1 MAVSRLD
8 RLFIL
13 LDTGTTPV
21 TRKAAAQ
28 QLGEVVKLHP
38 HELNNLLSKVLI
50 YLRSANWDTRIAA
63 GQAVEAIVKNVPEWN
78 PVPRTKQEPTES
90 SMEDSSTTDRLNF
103 DRFDIC
109 RLLQHG
115 ASLLGSAGAE
125 FEVQDEKSGEVDHK
139 ERIARQRKL
148 LQKKLGLNMGEAIG
162 MSTEELFNDE
172 DLDYTPTSAA
182 LVNKQSTLQAA
193 ELIDSEFRAGMSNRQ
208 KNKAKRMAKLFA
220 KQRSRDAVET
230 NEKSNDSTD
239 GEPEEKRR
247 KVANVVVNQTTSDSK
262 VLVDNVPESSSLIEE
277 TNEWPLE
284 SFCEELCNDLF
295 NPSWEVR
302 HGAGTGLREILKAHG
317 KSGGKMG
324 DSTLEEMIQQ
334 HQEWLEDL
342 VIRLLCVFALDRFGD
357 FVSDE
362 VVAPVRETC
371 AQTLGVVLKHMNET
385 GVHKT
390 VDVLLK
396 LLTQEQWEVRHGGL
410 LGIKYALAVRQ
421 DVINT
426 LLPKVLTRV
435 IEGLQDLDDDVR
447 AVAAASLVPV
457 VESLVYLQTQ
467 KVPSIINTLW
477 DSLLE
482 LDDLTASTN
491 SIMTLLSS
499 MLTYPQV
506 QQCSIQQSLTVL
518 VPRVWPFLHHTISS
532 VRRAALETLFTLLST
547 QDQNSSSW
555 LIPILSDMLRHI
567 FQFCVLE
574 SSQEILDLIHKVWME
589 LLNKASVQYVVAAA
603 CPWMGA
609 WLCLMMQPSHLPID
623 LNMLLEV
630 KARAKEKTGGKV
642 RQGQIQNKEVLQEY
656 IAGAD
661 TVMEDPATR
670 DFVVMRAR
678 MMAAKLLGALCC
690 CICDPGVNMVNQEIK
705 PAESLG
711 QLLLFHLNSK
721 SALQR
726 ISVALVICEWAA
738 LQKFGFWTLTELL
751 WIYSVKPRLITQI
764 PQNPSWLTTEAIAPV
779 VGAGNNQREWE
790 GLDCKAV
797 TLAVQPRLLDI
808 LSEHL
813 YYDEIAVPF
822 TRMQNECKQFI
833 SSLADAHIEV
843 GNRVNNNVLTIDQA
857 NDLVTTVFNEVTST
871 FDLNPQV
878 LQQLDS
884 KRHQVQMTVA
894 ETNQEWQV
902 LQLRVHTFAACA
914 VVSLQQL
921 PEKLNPVIKPLM
933 ETIKKEENT
942 LVQNYAAQ
950 YIAKLLQQCT
960 TRMPCP
966 NAKVIKNLCSSLCV
980 DPYLTPCV
988 TCPVPAQSGQENSKG
1003 SNSEKDGMHHT
1014 VTKHR
1019 GIITLYRHQK
1029 AAFAI
1034 TSRRG
1039 PIPKAIKAQIADL
1052 PAGSSGALLVEL
1064 DEGQK
1069 PYLVQR
1075 RGAEFALTTIVKHFG
1090 AELAVKL
1097 PHLWDAMVGPLKTMI
1112 DLNNFDGKSL
1122 LERGDVPAQEL
1133 VNSLQV
1139 FEIAAAS
1146 MDSALHPLLVQHLPH
1161 LYMCLQYP
1169 STAVRHMAARG
1180 IGVMSK
1186 IATMETM
1193 NIFLEKVLPWLGAI
1207 DDNVKQ
1213 EGAIEALACVMEQ
1226 LDVGIVPYIVLLVV
1240 PVLGRMS
1247 DQTDSVRFMATQC
1260 FATLIRLMPLEAG
1273 IPDPPNMSEELIQLK
1288 AKERHFLEQLLD
1300 GKKLENYKIPVPINA
1315 ELRKYQQDGVN
1326 WLAFLNKYKL
1336 HGILCDDM
1344 GLGKTLQSI
1353 CILAGDHCQRAQ
1365 EYARSKLAEC
1375 MPLPSL
1381 VVCPPTLTGHW
1392 VDEVGKFCS
1401 REYLNPLHY
1410 TGPPTERI
1418 RLQHQVKRH
1427 NLIVASYDVVRN
1439 DIDFFRNIKF
1449 NYCILDEGHVIK
1461 NGKTKLSK
1469 AVKQLTANYRIILSG
1484 TPIQNNV
1491 LELWSL
1497 FDFLMPGFLG
1507 TERQFAARYGKP
1519 ILASR
1524 DARSSSREQEAGVLA
1539 MDALHRQVLPF
1550 LLRRM
1555 KEDVLQDLPPKIIQ
1569 DYYCTLSPLQ
1579 VQLYEDFAKSRAKC
1593 DVDETVSS
1601 AALSEETEKP
1611 KLKATG
1617 HVFQALQY
1625 LRKLCNHPALVLTPQ
1640 HPEFKSTTEKLA
1652 VQNSS
1657 LHDIQH
1663 APKLSALKQL
1673 LLDCGLGN
1681 GSSSESG
1688 TESVV
1693 AQHRILIFCQLKSM
1707 LDIVEHDL
1715 LKPHLPSVTYLRL
1728 DGSIPPGQRH
1738 SIVSRFNNDPSIDVL
1753 LLTTHVGGLGL
1764 NLTGADTVVFVEHDW
1779 NPMRDLQ
1786 AMDRA
1791 HRIGQKRV
1799 VNVYRLITR
1808 GTLEEKIMGLQ
1819 KFKMNIANTV
1829 ISQENSSLQSMGTD
1843 QLLDLF
1849 TLDKDGKA
1857 EKADSSTSGRASM
1870 KAVLDSLSDLWD
1882 AEQYDSEYNLETF
1895 MRSLE

>member
-50 YLRSANWDTRIAA
+50 YLRSTNWDTRIAA

-78 PVPRTKQEPTES
+78 PIPRTRQESTSES
-90 SMEDSSTTDRLNF
+90 AMEDSPATDRLNF

-125 FEVQDEKSGEVDHK
+125 FEVQDEKSGEVDPK

-172 DLDYTPTSAA
+172 DLDYTPTSTA
-182 LVNKQSTLQAA
+182 LVNKQPTLQAA
-193 ELIDSEFRAGMSNRQ
+193 ELIDSEFRAGMSSRQ

-247 KVANVVVNQTTSDSK
+247 KIANVVINQSTNDSK
-262 VLVDNVPESSSLIEE
+262 VLIDNIPDSSSLLEE

-426 LLPKVLTRV
+426 LLPKVLTRI
-435 IEGLQDLDDDVR
+435 IEGLQDFDDDVR

-457 VESLVYLQTQ
+457 VESLVDLQTQ
-467 KVPSIINTLW
+467 KVPFIINTLW
-477 DSLLE
+477 DALLE

-499 MLTYPQV
+499 LLTYPQV

-547 QDQNSSSW
+547 QDQ
-555 LIPILSDMLRHI
+555 
-567 FQFCVLE
+567 
-574 SSQEILDLIHKVWME
+574 
-589 LLNKASVQYVVAAA
+589 
-603 CPWMGA
+603 
-609 WLCLMMQPSHLPID
+609 
-623 LNMLLEV
+623 
-630 KARAKEKTGGKV
+630 V
-642 RQGQIQNKEVLQEY
+642 R
-656 IAGAD
+656 
-661 TVMEDPATR
+661 T
-670 DFVVMRAR
+670 
-678 MMAAKLLGALCC
+678 
-690 CICDPGVNMVNQEIK
+690 
-705 PAESLG
+705 
-711 QLLLFHLNSK
+711 
-721 SALQR
+721 
-726 ISVALVICEWAA
+726 
-738 LQKFGFWTLTELL
+738 
-751 WIYSVKPRLITQI
+751 
-764 PQNPSWLTTEAIAPV
+764 
-779 VGAGNNQREWE
+779 NN
-790 GLDCKAV
+790 
-797 TLAVQPRLLDI
+797 
-808 LSEHL
+808 
-813 YYDEIAVPF
+813 Y
-822 TRMQNECKQFI
+822 
-833 SSLADAHIEV
+833 
-843 GNRVNNNVLTIDQA
+843 
-857 NDLVTTVFNEVTST
+857 VTTVFNEVTSS

-884 KRHQVQMTVA
+884 KRQQVQMTVT

-921 PEKLNPVIKPLM
+921 PEKLNPIIKPLM

-950 YIAKLLQQCT
+950 CIAKLLQQCT
-960 TRMPCP
+960 TRTPCP
-966 NAKVIKNLCSSLCV
+966 NSKIIKNLCSSLCV

-988 TCPVPAQSGQENSKG
+988 TCPVPTQSGQDNSKG

-1039 PIPKAIKAQIADL
+1039 PTPKAVKAQIADL
-1052 PAGSSGALLVEL
+1052 PAGSSGNILVEL
-1064 DEGQK
+1064 DEAQK

-1090 AELAVKL
+1090 GEMAVKL
-1097 PHLWDAMVGPLKTMI
+1097 PHLWDAMVGPLRNTI
-1112 DLNNFDGKSL
+1112 NINNFDGKSL
-1122 LERGDVPAQEL
+1122 LEKGDGPAQEL

-1139 FEIAAAS
+1139 FETAAAS
-1146 MDSALHPLLVQHLPH
+1146 MDSELHPLLVQHLPH

-1169 STAVRHMAARG
+1169 STAVRHMAARCVG
-1180 IGVMSK
+1180 IMSK

-1207 DDNVKQ
+1207 DDNIKQ

-1353 CILAGDHCQRAQ
+1353 CILAGDHCHRAQ

-1401 REYLNPLHY
+1401 KEYLNPLHY

-1652 VQNSS
+1652 IQNSS

-1681 GSSSESG
+1681 GSTSESG

-1857 EKADSSTSGRASM
+1857 EKADTSTSGKASM
-1870 KAVLDSLSDLWD
+1870 KSVLENLSDLWD
-1882 AEQYDSEYNLETF
+1882 QEQYDSEY
-1895 MRSLE
+1895 SLENFMHSLK

>member
-38 HELNNLLSKVLI
+38 HELNNLLSKVLL
-50 YLRSANWDTRIAA
+50 YLRSPNWDTRIAA
-63 GQAVEAIVKNVPEWN
+63 GLAVEAIVKRVPAWN
-78 PVPRTKQEPTES
+78 PSTRLKREAGSECSSDES
-90 SMEDSSTTDRLNF
+90 PLSDRLSF
-103 DRFDIC
+103 DRFDIS
-109 RLLQHG
+109 RLLKHG
-115 ASLLGSAGAE
+115 ASLLGSAGVE
-125 FEVQDEKSGEVDHK
+125 FEVQDDKSVDVDPK

-148 LQKKLGLNMGEAIG
+148 LQKKLGLDMGAAIG
-162 MSTEELFNDE
+162 MNTEELFNDE
-172 DLDYTPTSAA
+172 DLDYMPSNT
-182 LVNKQSTLQAA
+182 LVNKPALQAA
-193 ELIDSEFRAGMSNRQ
+193 EFIDSEFLPGMSNRQ
-208 KNKAKRMAKLFA
+208 KNKAKRMAKLIA
-220 KQRSRDAVET
+220 KQKSRDVMEA
-230 NEKSNDSTD
+230 NEKSSDSTD

-247 KVANVVVNQTTSDSK
+247 KVTNVVISQPATESK
-262 VLVDNVPESSSLIEE
+262 VLIDNVPDNSSLFDE

-317 KSGGKMG
+317 KSGGKIA
-324 DSTLEEMIQQ
+324 DSTCEEMEQQ

-342 VIRLLCVFALDRFGD
+342 AIRLLCVFALDRFGD

-371 AQTLGVVLKHMNET
+371 AQTLGVVLKHMNES
-385 GVHKT
+385 GVLNTMKI
-390 VDVLLK
+390 LLR

-410 LGIKYALAVRQ
+410 LGIKYSLAVRQ
-421 DVINT
+421 DLIKT
-426 LLPKVLTRV
+426 LLPKALPAI

-457 VESLVYLQTQ
+457 VDSLVMLQFKQ
-467 KVPSIINTLW
+467 VPFIISTLW
-477 DSLLE
+477 DALLE

-499 MLTYPQV
+499 LLTYPQV
-506 QQCSIQQSLTVL
+506 QQCNVQQSLTIL
-518 VPRVWPFLHHTISS
+518 VPRVWPFLRHTISS
-532 VRRAALETLFTLLST
+532 VRRAALETLCTLLYT
-547 QDQNSSSW
+547 QDQNCSGW
-555 LIPILSDMLRHI
+555 LTPILQDMLRHI
-567 FQFCVLE
+567 FQLCILE
-574 SSQEILDLIHKVWME
+574 SNQEILDLIHKLWQE
-589 LLNKASVQYVVAAA
+589 LITKANVQYVVAAA

-609 WLCLMMQPSHLPID
+609 WLCLMMQPAHLPIE

-630 KARAKEKTGGKV
+630 KPKSKAGGKL
-642 RQGQIQNKEVLQEY
+642 RQGQGQTKEVTQEY
-656 IAGAD
+656 IAGSD
-661 TVMEDPATR
+661 SVTEDSATR
-670 DFVVMRAR
+670 DFVVTRAR
-678 MMAAKLLGALCC
+678 IAAARLLGSLCC
-690 CICDPGVNMVNQEIK
+690 CICDPVVNAPSQEIK
-705 PAESLG
+705 PAESLA

-726 ISVALVICEWAA
+726 ISVALVVCEWAS
-738 LQKFGFWTLTELL
+738 LQKECRTV
-751 WIYSVKPRLITQI
+751 S
-764 PQNPSWLTTEAIAPV
+764 
-779 VGAGNNQREWE
+779 
-790 GLDCKAV
+790 
-797 TLAVQPRLLDI
+797 LAVQPRLLAV

-813 YYDEIAVPF
+813 YYDEIAIPF
-822 TRMQNECKQFI
+822 TRMQNECKQLI
-833 SSLADAHIEV
+833 SSLADAHIDIQS
-843 GNRVNNNVLTIDQA
+843 RVNCSVFTIDQA
-857 NDLVTTVFNEVTST
+857 NDLITTVFSEATAV
-871 FDLNPQV
+871 LRGNPKAFQI
-878 LQQLDS
+878 LDA
-884 KRHQVQMTVA
+884 KRQQVQMTVV

-902 LQLRVHTFAACA
+902 LQLRVHMFAACA
-914 VVSLQQL
+914 IINLMQL
-921 PEKLNPVIKPLM
+921 PEKLNPIIKPLM
-933 ETIKKEENT
+933 ESVKKEENT
-942 LVQNYAAQ
+942 AVQNFAALC
-950 YIAKLLQQCT
+950 IAKLLQQCISRT
-960 TRMPCP
+960 PCP
-966 NAKVIKNLCSSLCV
+966 NPKILKNLCSSVCV
-980 DPYLTPCV
+980 DSNITPAV
-988 TCPVPAQSGQENSKG
+988 SCPAPVINHTDNSKG
-1003 SNSEKDGMHHT
+1003 SNSEKDGTCHT

-1019 GIITLYRHQK
+1019 GIITLFRHQQ

-1039 PIPKAIKAQIADL
+1039 PAPKAMRSQVTEL
-1052 PAGSSGALLVEL
+1052 PAGSSSHGASDS
-1064 DEGQK
+1064 DETQK
-1069 PYLVQR
+1069 QQLFQR
-1075 RGAEFALTTIVKHFG
+1075 RGAEFTLAKIAKHFATDLSTG
-1090 AELAVKL
+1090 L
-1097 PHLWDAMVGPLKTMI
+1097 PHLWEAMVGPLRNYI
-1112 DLNNFDGKSL
+1112 NVDHFDGKLL
-1122 LERGDVPAQEL
+1122 LEKGDDHAQEL

-1139 FEIAAAS
+1139 FEITAAS
-1146 MDSALHPLLVQHLPH
+1146 MNSKLHPLLLQHLPH
-1161 LYMCLQYP
+1161 LFTCLQHPY
-1169 STAVRHMAARG
+1169 TAVRHMASRCV
-1180 IGVMSK
+1180 GVLSR

-1193 NIFLEKVLPWLGAI
+1193 NVFLEKVLPWLSAI
-1207 DDNVKQ
+1207 DDGTKQ
-1213 EGAIEALACVMEQ
+1213 EGAIEALACIMEQ
-1226 LDVGIVPYIVLLVV
+1226 LEVGIVPYIVLLVV

-1273 IPDPPNMSEELIQLK
+1273 ISDPPNMSSELIKLK
-1288 AKERHFLEQLLD
+1288 ARERNFLEQLLD
-1300 GKKLENYKIPVPINA
+1300 GKKLENYSIPVPIKA

-1353 CILAGDHCQRAQ
+1353 CILAGDHCHRSQ
-1365 EYARSKLAEC
+1365 EYNRSKSADC

-1392 VDEVGKFCS
+1392 VDEVGKFCPK
-1401 REYLNPLHY
+1401 EYLNPLHY
-1410 TGPPTERI
+1410 TGPPTERA

-1439 DIDFFRNIKF
+1439 DIDFFRNMKF

-1469 AVKQLTANYRIILSG
+1469 AVKQITANYRIILSG

-1539 MDALHRQVLPF
+1539 MEALHRQVLPF

-1579 VQLYEDFAKSRAKC
+1579 VQLYEDFAKSRAKT
-1593 DVDETVSS
+1593 DVDETVSMS
-1601 AALSEETEKP
+1601 ALSEESERT

-1625 LRKLCNHPALVLTPQ
+1625 LRKLCNHPSLVLTAQ
-1640 HPEFKSTTEKLA
+1640 HPEYKKITELLCT
-1652 VQNSS
+1652 QNSS
-1657 LHDIQH
+1657 LRDIQH

-1681 GSSSESG
+1681 AGTSESG
-1688 TESVV
+1688 TETVV

-1715 LKPHLPSVTYLRL
+1715 LKPHLPSVAYLRL
-1728 DGSIPPGQRH
+1728 DGSIPAGQRH

-1819 KFKMNIANTV
+1819 KFKMSIANTV
-1829 ISQENSSLQSMGTD
+1829 ISQENASLQSMGTD

-1849 TLDKDGKA
+1849 TLDKDGKR
-1857 EKADSSTSGRASM
+1857 EKMETSEAGGKTSM
-1870 KAVLDSLSDLWD
+1870 KSILDNLGELWNQ
-1882 AEQYDSEYNLETF
+1882 EQYDSEFSLDNF
-1895 MRSLE
+1895 MHSLK

>member
-1 MAVSRLD
+1 NCAQQCPTNSCGLKLD

-38 HELNNLLSKVLI
+38 HELHNLLSKVLT
-50 YLRSANWDTRIAA
+50 YLRSPNWDTRIAA

-78 PVPRTKQEPTES
+78 PTPKQEPGSETQMEEAS
-90 SMEDSSTTDRLNF
+90 SDRLSF
-103 DRFDIC
+103 TRFDIS
-109 RLLQHG
+109 RLLKHG
-115 ASLLGSAGAE
+115 ASLLGSAGVE
-125 FEVQDEKSGEVDHK
+125 FEIQHEKSGEVDPK
-139 ERIARQRKL
+139 ERIAHQRKL
-148 LQKKLGLNMGEAIG
+148 LQKKLGLDMGAALG
-162 MSTEELFNDE
+162 MNTEELFNDE
-172 DLDYTPTSAA
+172 DLIYNPPPAPPVIKQP
-182 LVNKQSTLQAA
+182 LVQAA
-193 ELIDSEFRAGMSNRQ
+193 DLIEAEFQPGMSSRQ

-220 KQRSRDAVET
+220 KQRSRDTVEGNAN
-230 NEKSNDSTD
+230 NEKCNDNID

-247 KVANVVVNQTTSDSK
+247 KLTNVVIDQSATESK
-262 VLVDNVPESSSLIEE
+262 VLVDNVPHNSSLFDES
-277 TNEWPLE
+277 NEWPLE
-284 SFCEELCNDLF
+284 SLCEELCNDLF
-295 NPSWEVR
+295 NPSWEIR

-324 DSTLEEMIQQ
+324 DSTLEEIEQQ

-342 VIRLLCVFALDRFGD
+342 AIRLLCVFALDRFGD

-371 AQTLGVVLKHMNET
+371 AQTLGVVLKYMNEVR
-385 GVHKT
+385 VHGT

-396 LLTQEQWEVRHGGL
+396 LLEQEQWEVRHGGL
-410 LGIKYALAVRQ
+410 LGIKYALAIRQ
-421 DVINT
+421 DLIET
-426 LLPKVLTRV
+426 LLPKVLPAI

-447 AVAAASLVPV
+447 AVAAAALVPV
-457 VESLVYLQTQ
+457 VESLVDL
-467 KVPSIINTLW
+467 KVPFIINTLW
-477 DSLLE
+477 NALLD

-499 MLTYPQV
+499 LLTYRQV
-506 QQCSIQQSLTVL
+506 QQHSIQQSLTVL
-518 VPRVWPFLHHTISS
+518 VPRVWPFLRHTISS
-532 VRRAALETLFTLLST
+532 VRKAALETLFTLLST
-547 QDQNSSSW
+547 QDESCVTW
-555 LIPILSDMLRHI
+555 LTPILQDMLRHI
-567 FQFCVLE
+567 YQSCILE
-574 SSQEILDLIHKVWME
+574 SSHEILELIQKVWLE
-589 LLNKASVQYVVAAA
+589 LLKKAPVQYVVAAA

-609 WLCLMMQPSHLPID
+609 WLCLMMQPSLMPID
-623 LNMLLEV
+623 SNMLLEV
-630 KARAKEKTGGKV
+630 KAKSKDKSCSKQ
-642 RQGQIQNKEVLQEY
+642 RQWQAPTKEVTQES
-656 IAGAD
+656 IAGSD
-661 TVMEDPATR
+661 TINEDQATR
-670 DFVVMRAR
+670 DYVVTRTR
-678 MMAAKLLGALCC
+678 LMAAKLLGALCC
-690 CICDPGVNMVNQEIK
+690 SMCDSTVNSTIQEVK
-705 PAESLG
+705 PAESLA

-726 ISVALVICEWAA
+726 IAVALVISEWAV
-738 LQKFGFWTLTELL
+738 LQK
-751 WIYSVKPRLITQI
+751 
-764 PQNPSWLTTEAIAPV
+764 
-779 VGAGNNQREWE
+779 
-790 GLDCKAV
+790 DCSIVSNA
-797 TLAVQPRLLDI
+797 AQPRLMAI

-813 YYDEIAVPF
+813 YYDEIAIPF
-822 TRMQNECKQFI
+822 TRMQNECKQLI
-833 SSLADAHIEV
+833 TSLADANCDV

-857 NDLVTTVFNEVTST
+857 NELVTTIFNEVTSNCS
-871 FDLNPQV
+871 LMPNV
-878 LQQLDS
+878 LQLLDG
-884 KRHQVQMTVA
+884 KRQQVQMTVA
-894 ETNQEWQV
+894 ETNQEWQT
-902 LQLRVHTFAACA
+902 LHLRVHMFAACA
-914 VVSLQQL
+914 VINLQQL

-933 ETIKKEENT
+933 EAAKKEENI
-942 LVQNYAAQ
+942 LVQNYAASS
-950 YIAKLLQQCT
+950 IAKLLQQCT
-960 TRMPCP
+960 SRCPCP
-966 NAKVIKNLCSSLCV
+966 NPKIVKNLCNSVCV
-980 DPYLTPCV
+980 DSTVTPSAIS
-988 TCPVPAQSGQENSKG
+988 PVALPNSLENSKG
-1003 SNSEKDGMHHT
+1003 PNSEKDGMHHT
-1014 VTKHR
+1014 VNKTR
-1019 GIITLYRHQK
+1019 GIITLYRHQQ
-1029 AAFAI
+1029 AAFAL

-1039 PIPKAIKAQIADL
+1039 PTPKALK
-1052 PAGSSGALLVEL
+1052 GSSADMSQGIAGINLCEH
-1064 DEGQK
+1064 DEAQK
-1069 PYLVQR
+1069 PNLIQR
-1075 RGAEFALTTIVKHFG
+1075 RGAEYALTTIGKHFG
-1090 AELAVKL
+1090 AEMATSL
-1097 PHLWDAMVGPLKTMI
+1097 PYLWDSMVGPLKNHI
-1112 DLNNFDGKSL
+1112 DVQNFNGNL
-1122 LERGDVPAQEL
+1122 VLEKGDVAAQDL

-1139 FEIAAAS
+1139 LEITAAAMAS
-1146 MDSALHPLLVQHLPH
+1146 DIHAQLLEHLPH
-1161 LYMCLQYP
+1161 LCTCLRHPY
-1169 STAVRHMAARG
+1169 TAVRHVAARCV
-1180 IGVMSK
+1180 GVMSK
-1186 IATMETM
+1186 MATMETVS
-1193 NIFLEKVLPWLGAI
+1193 IFLEKVLPWLGAI
-1207 DDNVKQ
+1207 DDNAKQ
-1213 EGAIEALACVMEQ
+1213 EGAIEALACMMEQ
-1226 LDVGIVPYIVLLVV
+1226 LDVDIVPYIVLLVV

-1273 IPDPPNMSEELIQLK
+1273 IPDPPNMSEELIRQK
-1288 AKERHFLEQLLD
+1288 ARERHFLEQLLD
-1300 GKKLENYKIPVPINA
+1300 GRKLENYKIPVPIQA

-1353 CILAGDHCQRAQ
+1353 CILAGDHYHRTQDYVKNQ
-1365 EYARSKLAEC
+1365 AENC
-1375 MPLPSL
+1375 FPLPSL

-1392 VDEVGKFCS
+1392 VDEVGKFCAK
-1401 REYLNPLHY
+1401 EFLNPLHY
-1410 TGPPTERI
+1410 TGPPTERA
-1418 RLQHQVKRH
+1418 RLQHLIKKH
-1427 NLIVASYDVVRN
+1427 NLVVASYDVVRN
-1439 DIDFFRNIKF
+1439 DIDFFKNIKW

-1469 AVKQLTANYRIILSG
+1469 AVKQLTANYRLILSG

-1539 MDALHRQVLPF
+1539 MEALHRQVLPF

-1569 DYYCTLSPLQ
+1569 DYYCVLSSLQ

-1593 DVDETVSS
+1593 DVDETISTGTVT
-1601 AALSEETEKP
+1601 EENEKP

-1625 LRKLCNHPALVLTPQ
+1625 LRKLCNHPALVLTSQ
-1640 HPEFKSTTEKLA
+1640 HPEFQHISEQLA
-1652 VQNSS
+1652 AQGSS

-1681 GSSSESG
+1681 SGTSESG

-1715 LKPHLPSVTYLRL
+1715 LKPQMPSVTYLRL
-1728 DGSIPPGQRH
+1728 DGSVPAGQRH
-1738 SIVSRFNNDPSIDVL
+1738 SIVARFNNDPSIDVL

-1829 ISQENSSLQSMGTD
+1829 ISQENASLQSMGTD

-1849 TLDKDGKA
+1849 TLDKSHEDRGSCST
-1857 EKADSSTSGRASM
+1857 EKSSM
-1870 KAVLDSLSDLWD
+1870 KAMLENLGELWD
-1882 AEQYDSEYNLETF
+1882 QQQYDTEYDLDTF
-1895 MRSLE
+1895 MHSLK

>member
-38 HELNNLLSKVLI
+38 QELNNLLSKVLV
-50 YLRSANWDTRIAA
+50 YLRSTNWDTRIAA

-78 PVPRTKQEPTES
+78 PTPRAKQEPGSES
-90 SMEDSSTTDRLNF
+90 PMEDSSSSDRLRF
-103 DRFDIC
+103 DRFDIG
-109 RLLQHG
+109 RLLKHG

-125 FEVQDEKSGEVDHK
+125 FEVQDDKSGEIDPK

-148 LQKKLGLNMGEAIG
+148 LQKKLGLDMGAAIG
-162 MSTEELFNDE
+162 MNTEDLFNDE
-172 DLDYTPTSAA
+172 DLDYSPSSVS
-182 LVNKQSTLQAA
+182 LVNKQPTLQAA
-193 ELIDSEFRAGMSNRQ
+193 ELIDSEFRAGMSSRQ

-220 KQRSRDAVET
+220 KQRSRDAVEA

-247 KVANVVVNQTTSDSK
+247 KVANVVINQPVTDSK
-262 VLVDNVPESSSLIEE
+262 TWVENAAEE
-277 TNEWPLE
+277 ANEWPLE
-284 SFCEELCNDLF
+284 SFCEEVCNDLF

-324 DSTLEEMIQQ
+324 DSSLEEMIQQ

-385 GVHKT
+385 GVQKT

-421 DVINT
+421 DMINT
-426 LLPKVLTRV
+426 LLPKVLPAI

-457 VESLVYLQTQ
+457 VESLVQLQSQ
-467 KVPSIINTLW
+467 KVPFILNTLW
-477 DSLLE
+477 DALLE

-491 SIMTLLSS
+491 SIMILLSS
-499 MLTYPQV
+499 LLTYPQV
-506 QQCSIQQSLTVL
+506 RKCSIQQSLTVL

-532 VRRAALETLFTLLST
+532 VRKAALETLFTLLST
-547 QDQNSSSW
+547 QDQSSSTW
-555 LIPILSDMLRHI
+555 LTPILQDMLRHI
-567 FQFCVLE
+567 FQFCILE
-574 SSQEILDLIHKVWME
+574 SNQEILDLIHKVWLE

-630 KARAKEKTGGKV
+630 KTRSKEKAGAKQ
-642 RQGQIQNKEVLQEY
+642 RQSHTQNKEVIQEY
-656 IAGAD
+656 IAGAESIA
-661 TVMEDPATR
+661 EDPATR
-670 DFVVMRAR
+670 DYVVMRAR

-690 CICDPGVNMVNQEIK
+690 CICDPGVNTVTQEIK
-705 PAESLG
+705 PAESLA

-738 LQKFGFWTLTELL
+738 LQKECRT
-751 WIYSVKPRLITQI
+751 V
-764 PQNPSWLTTEAIAPV
+764 AI
-779 VGAGNNQREWE
+779 
-790 GLDCKAV
+790 C
-797 TLAVQPRLLDI
+797 VQPRLLGV

-822 TRMQNECKQFI
+822 TRMQNECKQLI
-833 SSLADAHIEV
+833 SLLADANIDI
-843 GNRVNNNVLTIDQA
+843 GNRVNCSVFTIDQA
-857 NDLVTTVFNEVTST
+857 NELVTSVFNEVTSSFT
-871 FDLNPQV
+871 LNPKI

-884 KRHQVQMTVA
+884 KRQQVQMTVT

-902 LQLRVHTFAACA
+902 LHLRVHTFAACA
-914 VVSLQQL
+914 VVNLQQL

-933 ETIKKEENT
+933 EAIKKEENT
-942 LVQNYAAQ
+942 LVQNYVASC
-950 YIAKLLQQCT
+950 IAKLLQQCT
-960 TRMPCP
+960 TRSPCP
-966 NAKVIKNLCSSLCV
+966 NSKIIKNLCNSLCV
-980 DPYLTPCV
+980 DPHLTPLAAC
-988 TCPVPAQSGQENSKG
+988 PAQPQTSHENSKG
-1003 SNSEKDGMHHT
+1003 SNSDKDGMHHT

-1039 PIPKAIKAQIADL
+1039 PTPKAPKAPIADI
-1052 PAGSSGALLVEL
+1052 PTGSSGSIPTEL
-1064 DEGQK
+1064 DESQK
-1069 PYLVQR
+1069 PYVVQR
-1075 RGAEFALTTIVKHFG
+1075 RGAEFALSTIAKHFG
-1090 AELAVKL
+1090 AKMSTGL
-1097 PHLWDAMVGPLKTMI
+1097 PHLWDAMVGSLRNNIHT
-1112 DLNNFDGKSL
+1112 NNFDRKSL
-1122 LERGDVPAQEL
+1122 LEKGDAPAQEL

-1139 FEIAAAS
+1139 FETTAAS
-1146 MDSALHPLLVQHLPH
+1146 MDTQLHPL
-1161 LYMCLQYP
+1161 
-1169 STAVRHMAARG
+1169 
-1180 IGVMSK
+1180 
-1186 IATMETM
+1186 
-1193 NIFLEKVLPWLGAI
+1193 
-1207 DDNVKQ
+1207 
-1213 EGAIEALACVMEQ
+1213 
-1226 LDVGIVPYIVLLVV
+1226 
-1240 PVLGRMS
+1240 
-1247 DQTDSVRFMATQC
+1247 
-1260 FATLIRLMPLEAG
+1260 AG
-1273 IPDPPNMSEELIQLK
+1273 IPDPPNMSEELIRMK

-1300 GKKLENYKIPVPINA
+1300 GKKLENYEIPVPIKA

-1353 CILAGDHCQRAQ
+1353 CILAGDHCLRAQ
-1365 EYARSKLAEC
+1365 EYARTKLVDSV
-1375 MPLPSL
+1375 PLPSL

-1401 REYLNPLHY
+1401 KEYLNPLHY
-1410 TGPPTERI
+1410 TGPPTERA

-1539 MDALHRQVLPF
+1539 MEALHRQVLPF

-1569 DYYCTLSPLQ
+1569 DYYCILSPLQ

-1593 DVDETVSS
+1593 DIDETVSS
-1601 AALSEETEKP
+1601 ISLNEETEKS

-1625 LRKLCNHPALVLTPQ
+1625 LRKLCNHPALVLTIQ
-1640 HPEFKSTTEKLA
+1640 HPEYKRITEQLA
-1652 VQNSS
+1652 AHNSS
-1657 LHDIQH
+1657 LRDIQH

-1681 GSSSESG
+1681 GGSSESG
-1688 TESVV
+1688 TEAVV
-1693 AQHRILIFCQLKSM
+1693 AQHRVLIFCQLKSM

-1715 LKPHLPSVTYLRL
+1715 LRPQLPSVTYLRL
-1728 DGSIPPGQRH
+1728 DGSIPAGQRH

-1791 HRIGQKRV
+1791 HRIGQKHV

-1829 ISQENSSLQSMGTD
+1829 ISQENTSLQSMGTE

-1849 TLDKDGKA
+1849 TLDKDGKT
-1857 EKADSSTSGRASM
+1857 EKADTSTSSGKASM
-1870 KAVLDSLSDLWD
+1870 KSVLENLGELWD
-1882 AEQYDSEYNLETF
+1882 QEQYDTEY
-1895 MRSLE
+1895 SLENFMHSLK

>member
-78 PVPRTKQEPTES
+78 PVPRTKQEPTSES
-90 SMEDSSTTDRLNF
+90 SMEDSSTADRLNF

-125 FEVQDEKSGEVDHK
+125 FEVQDEKSGEVDPK

-182 LVNKQSTLQAA
+182 LVNKQP
-193 ELIDSEFRAGMSNRQ
+193 MSSRQ

-247 KVANVVVNQTTSDSK
+247 KIANVVINQTANDSK
-262 VLVDNVPESSSLIEE
+262 VLIDNVPDSCSLTE
-277 TNEWPLE
+277 
-284 SFCEELCNDLF
+284 
-295 NPSWEVR
+295 EVR

-426 LLPKVLTRV
+426 LLPKVLTRI

-467 KVPSIINTLW
+467 KVPFIINTLW
-477 DSLLE
+477 DALLE

-499 MLTYPQV
+499 LLTYPQV

-555 LIPILSDMLRHI
+555 LIPILPDMLRHI

-589 LLNKASVQYVVAAA
+589 LLSKASVQYVVAAA

-630 KARAKEKTGGKV
+630 KARTKEKTGGKV
-642 RQGQIQNKEVLQEY
+642 RQAQSQNKEVLQEY

-661 TVMEDPATR
+661 TIMEDPATR

-690 CICDPGVNMVNQEIK
+690 CICEPSVNMITQEIK

-738 LQKFGFWTLTELL
+738 LQKE
-751 WIYSVKPRLITQI
+751 
-764 PQNPSWLTTEAIAPV
+764 
-779 VGAGNNQREWE
+779 
-790 GLDCKAV
+790 CKAV

-822 TRMQNECKQFI
+822 TRMQNECKQLI
-833 SSLADAHIEV
+833 SSLADVHIEV
-843 GNRVNNNVLTIDQA
+843 GNRVNNSVLTIDQA
-857 NDLVTTVFNEVTST
+857 NDLVTTVFHEATST

-878 LQQLDS
+878 LQQLDG
-884 KRHQVQMTVA
+884 KRQQVQMTVT

-921 PEKLNPVIKPLM
+921 PEKLNPIIKPLM

-950 YIAKLLQQCT
+950 CIAKLLQQCT
-960 TRMPCP
+960 TRTPSP
-966 NAKVIKNLCSSLCV
+966 NSKIIKNLCSSLCV

-988 TCPVPAQSGQENSKG
+988 TCPVPTQSGQENLKG

-1039 PIPKAIKAQIADL
+1039 PTPKAVKAQIADL
-1052 PAGSSGALLVEL
+1052 PAGSSGNILVEL
-1064 DEGQK
+1064 DE
-1069 PYLVQR
+1069 
-1075 RGAEFALTTIVKHFG
+1075 
-1090 AELAVKL
+1090 
-1097 PHLWDAMVGPLKTMI
+1097 
-1112 DLNNFDGKSL
+1112 
-1122 LERGDVPAQEL
+1122 
-1133 VNSLQV
+1133 
-1139 FEIAAAS
+1139 
-1146 MDSALHPLLVQHLPH
+1146 LVQHLPH

-1169 STAVRHMAARG
+1169 STAVRHMAARCV
-1180 IGVMSK
+1180 GVMSK
-1186 IATMETM
+1186 IATLEAM

-1207 DDNVKQ
+1207 DDSVKQ

-1226 LDVGIVPYIVLLVV
+1226 LDVGIVPYIVLLVI

-1353 CILAGDHCQRAQ
+1353 CILAGDHCHRAQ

-1418 RLQHQVKRH
+1418 
-1427 NLIVASYDVVRN
+1427 
-1439 DIDFFRNIKF
+1439 RNIKF

-1507 TERQFAARYGKP
+1507 TERQFAARYSKP

-1593 DVDETVSS
+1593 DVEETVSS
-1601 AALSEETEKP
+1601 VALSEETEKP

-1640 HPEFKSTTEKLA
+1640 HPEFKNIIEKLA

-1681 GSSSESG
+1681 GSTSESG

-1857 EKADSSTSGRASM
+1857 EKADTSTSGKASM
-1870 KAVLDSLSDLWD
+1870 KSILENMSDLWD
-1882 AEQYDSEYNLETF
+1882 QEQYDSEY
-1895 MRSLE
+1895 SLENFMDSLK

>member
-50 YLRSANWDTRIAA
+50 YLRSTNWDTRIAA
-63 GQAVEAIVKNVPEWN
+63 GQAVEAIVKNVPEWK
-78 PVPRTKQEPTES
+78 PTPRPKQES
-90 SMEDSSTTDRLNF
+90 DSENPMDDSCASDRLRF

-109 RLLQHG
+109 RLLKHG

-125 FEVQDEKSGEVDHK
+125 FEVQDDKSGEVDPK

-148 LQKKLGLNMGEAIG
+148 LQKKLGLDMGAAIG
-162 MSTEELFNDE
+162 MNTEDLFNDE
-172 DLDYTPTSAA
+172 DLDYTPTSAS
-182 LVNKQSTLQAA
+182 LVNKQPVGKTSGCLTARNNTTLQAA
-193 ELIDSEFRAGMSNRQ
+193 ELIDSEFRAGMSSRQ

-220 KQRSRDAVET
+220 KQRSRDANET

-247 KVANVVVNQTTSDSK
+247 KVANVVINQPATDSK
-262 VLVDNVPESSSLIEE
+262 VLVDNAPEEA
-277 TNEWPLE
+277 NEWPLE
-284 SFCEELCNDLF
+284 SFCEEVCNDLF

-302 HGAGTGLREILKAHG
+302 HGAGTALREILKAHG

-324 DSTLEEMIQQ
+324 DSTVEEMAQQ

-390 VDVLLK
+390 VDILLK
-396 LLTQEQWEVRHGGL
+396 LLTQDQWEVRHGGL

-421 DVINT
+421 DMINT
-426 LLPKVLTRV
+426 LLPKVLPAI

-457 VESLVYLQTQ
+457 VESLVHLQSQ
-467 KVPSIINTLW
+467 KVPFILNTLW
-477 DSLLE
+477 DALLE

-491 SIMTLLSS
+491 SIMILLSS
-499 MLTYPQV
+499 LLTYPQV
-506 QQCSIQQSLTVL
+506 QKCSIQQSLTVL

-532 VRRAALETLFTLLST
+532 VRKAALETLFTLLST
-547 QDQNSSSW
+547 QDQVW
-555 LIPILSDMLRHI
+555 L
-567 FQFCVLE
+567 
-574 SSQEILDLIHKVWME
+574 E

-630 KARAKEKTGGKV
+630 KARSKEKAGGKL
-642 RQGQIQNKEVLQEY
+642 RQGQTQNKEVIQEY

-661 TVMEDPATR
+661 SVTEDLATR
-670 DFVVMRAR
+670 DYVVMRAR
-678 MMAAKLLGALCC
+678 VMAAKLLGALCC
-690 CICDPGVNMVNQEIK
+690 CICDPSVNTVPQEIK
-705 PAESLG
+705 PAESLA

-738 LQKFGFWTLTELL
+738 LQKE
-751 WIYSVKPRLITQI
+751 
-764 PQNPSWLTTEAIAPV
+764 
-779 VGAGNNQREWE
+779 
-790 GLDCKAV
+790 CKAV
-797 TLAVQPRLLDI
+797 ALSVQPRLLGV

-822 TRMQNECKQFI
+822 TRMQNECKQLI
-833 SSLADAHIEV
+833 SSLADAHIDI
-843 GNRVNNNVLTIDQA
+843 GNRVNYSVFTIDQA
-857 NDLVTTVFNEVTST
+857 NELVTTVFNEVTSV
-871 FDLNPQV
+871 FNLNPNI

-884 KRHQVQMTVA
+884 KRQQVQMTVT

-914 VVSLQQL
+914 VVSLQRL

-933 ETIKKEENT
+933 ETVKKEENT
-942 LVQNYAAQ
+942 LVQNYAALCV
-950 YIAKLLQQCT
+950 AKLLQQCIS
-960 TRMPCP
+960 RAPCP
-966 NAKVIKNLCSSLCV
+966 NSKIIKNLCNSLCV
-980 DPYLTPCV
+980 DPHLTPLAAC
-988 TCPVPAQSGQENSKG
+988 PAQPQSSHENSKG
-1003 SNSEKDGMHHT
+1003 PNSERDGMHHT

-1039 PIPKAIKAQIADL
+1039 PTPKAPKAQIADL
-1052 PAGSSGALLVEL
+1052 PTGSSGNIATEL
-1064 DEGQK
+1064 DEAQK
-1069 PYLVQR
+1069 PYIVQR
-1075 RGAEFALTTIVKHFG
+1075 RGAEFALSTIAKHFG
-1090 AELAVKL
+1090 AEMVLGL
-1097 PHLWDAMVGPLKTMI
+1097 PHLWDAMVGPLRNNTN
-1112 DLNNFDGKSL
+1112 LNSFDRKSL
-1122 LERGDVPAQEL
+1122 LEKGDVSAQEL

-1139 FEIAAAS
+1139 FETTAAS
-1146 MDSALHPLLVQHLPH
+1146 MDIQLHPLLIQHLPH
-1161 LYMCLQYP
+1161 LYMCLQHP
-1169 STAVRHMAARG
+1169 STAVRHMVARCV
-1180 IGVMSK
+1180 GVMSK

-1193 NIFLEKVLPWLGAI
+1193 NILLEKVIPWLGAI
-1207 DDNVKQ
+1207 DDNTKQ
-1213 EGAIEALACVMEQ
+1213 EGAIEALASVMEQ

-1273 IPDPPNMSEELIQLK
+1273 IPDPPNMSEELILLK

-1300 GKKLENYKIPVPINA
+1300 GKKLENYKIPVPIKA

-1353 CILAGDHCQRAQ
+1353 CILAGDHCLRAQ
-1365 EYARSKLAEC
+1365 EYARTKLVDSV
-1375 MPLPSL
+1375 PLPSL

-1392 VDEVGKFCS
+1392 VDEVSKFCS
-1401 REYLNPLHY
+1401 KEYLNPLHY
-1410 TGPPTERI
+1410 TGPPTERA

-1539 MDALHRQVLPF
+1539 MEALHRQVLPF

-1569 DYYCTLSPLQ
+1569 DYYCTLSSLQ

-1601 AALSEETEKP
+1601 ASLNEETERP

-1625 LRKLCNHPALVLTPQ
+1625 LRKLCNHPALVLTTQ
-1640 HPEFKSTTEKLA
+1640 HPEYKRTTEQLA
-1652 VQNSS
+1652 AHNSS
-1657 LHDIQH
+1657 LRDIQH

-1681 GSSSESG
+1681 GGSSESG
-1688 TESVV
+1688 TEAVV

-1728 DGSIPPGQRH
+1728 DGSIPAGQRH

-1829 ISQENSSLQSMGTD
+1829 ISQENASLQSMGTD

-1849 TLDKDGKA
+1849 TLDKDGKS
-1857 EKADSSTSGRASM
+1857 EKADTSSGKASM
-1870 KAVLDSLSDLWD
+1870 KSVLENLGELWD
-1882 AEQYDSEYNLETF
+1882 PEQYDSEY
-1895 MRSLE
+1895 SLESFMHSLK

>member
-125 FEVQDEKSGEVDHK
+125 FEVQDEKSGEVDPK
-139 ERIARQRKL
+139 ERISRQRKL

-247 KVANVVVNQTTSDSK
+247 KVANVVINQTTTDSK
-262 VLVDNVPESSSLIEE
+262 VLVDNVPENSSIIEE

-426 LLPKVLTRV
+426 LLPKVLTRI

-457 VESLVYLQTQ
+457 VENLVYLQTQ

-589 LLNKASVQYVVAAA
+589 LLSKASVQYVVAAA

-630 KARAKEKTGGKV
+630 KAKAKEKTGGKI

-661 TVMEDPATR
+661 TIMEDPATR

-690 CICDPGVNMVNQEIK
+690 CICDPGVNMINQEIK

-738 LQKFGFWTLTELL
+738 LQKE
-751 WIYSVKPRLITQI
+751 
-764 PQNPSWLTTEAIAPV
+764 
-779 VGAGNNQREWE
+779 
-790 GLDCKAV
+790 CKAV

-843 GNRVNNNVLTIDQA
+843 GNRINNNVLTIDQA

-921 PEKLNPVIKPLM
+921 PEKLNPIIKPLM

-950 YIAKLLQQCT
+950 CIAKLLQQCT
-960 TRMPCP
+960 ARTPCP
-966 NAKVIKNLCSSLCV
+966 NSKIIKNLCSSLCV

-988 TCPVPAQSGQENSKG
+988 TCPVPTQSGQENSKG

-1039 PIPKAIKAQIADL
+1039 PIPKAIKAQIAEL
-1052 PAGSSGALLVEL
+1052 PAGSSGNVLVEL

-1069 PYLVQR
+1069 PFLVQR

-1090 AELAVKL
+1090 AEMAVKL
-1097 PHLWDAMVGPLKTMI
+1097 PHLWDAMVGPLKAMI

-1122 LERGDVPAQEL
+1122 LERGDGPAQEL

-1146 MDSALHPLLVQHLPH
+1146 MDAALHSLLVQHLPH

-1169 STAVRHMAARG
+1169 STAVRHMAARC

-1681 GSSSESG
+1681 GSTSDSG

-1857 EKADSSTSGRASM
+1857 EKADSSTSGKASM
-1870 KAVLDSLSDLWD
+1870 KSVLENLSDLWD

>member
-38 HELNNLLSKVLI
+38 HELNNLLNKVLL
-50 YLRSANWDTRIAA
+50 YLRSPNWDTRIAA
-63 GQAVEAIVKNVPEWN
+63 GQAVEAIVRNVPDWS
-78 PVPRTKQEPTES
+78 PTARIKKGAGSECSNDES
-90 SMEDSSTTDRLNF
+90 SGSYRLSF
-103 DRFDIC
+103 ERFDISK
-109 RLLQHG
+109 LLKHG
-115 ASLLGSAGAE
+115 ASLLGSAGVE
-125 FEVQDEKSGEVDHK
+125 FEVPDDKLDVDPK

-148 LQKKLGLNMGEAIG
+148 LQRKLGLDMGAAIG
-162 MSTEELFNDE
+162 MNTEELFNDE
-172 DLDYTPTSAA
+172 DLDYLPTNT
-182 LVNKQSTLQAA
+182 LVNKPTLQAA
-193 ELIDSEFRAGMSNRQ
+193 EFIDTEFLPGMSNRQ
-208 KNKAKRMAKLFA
+208 RNKAKRMAKLIA
-220 KQRSRDAVET
+220 KQRSRDVTDT
-230 NEKSNDSTD
+230 NEKSSDSTD

-247 KVANVVVNQTTSDSK
+247 KVTNVVIPQPATESK
-262 VLVDNVPESSSLIEE
+262 VLIDNVPDNSSLYDEI
-277 TNEWPLE
+277 NEWPLE
-284 SFCEELCNDLF
+284 SFCDELCNELF
-295 NPSWEVR
+295 NPSWEIR

-317 KSGGKMG
+317 ISGGKIA
-324 DSTLEEMIQQ
+324 DCTFEEMEQQ
-334 HQEWLEDL
+334 HQEWLED
-342 VIRLLCVFALDRFGD
+342 VAIRLLCVFALDRFGD

-371 AQTLGVVLKHMNET
+371 AQTLGVVLKHMNEI
-385 GVHKT
+385 GVHNT
-390 VDVLLK
+390 VKILLR

-410 LGIKYALAVRQ
+410 LGIKYALAIRQ
-421 DVINT
+421 DLIKT
-426 LLPKVLTRV
+426 LLPKALPAI

-457 VESLVYLQTQ
+457 VDSLVKLQFKQ
-467 KVPSIINTLW
+467 VPFILSTLW

-499 MLTYPQV
+499 LLTYPQV
-506 QQCSIQQSLTVL
+506 QQCNIQQSLTIL
-518 VPRVWPFLHHTISS
+518 VPRVWPFLRHTISS
-532 VRRAALETLFTLLST
+532 VRKAALETLCTLLST
-547 QDQNSSSW
+547 QDQNCSGW
-555 LIPILSDMLRHI
+555 LTPILQDMLRHI
-567 FQFCVLE
+567 FQICILE
-574 SSQEILDLIHKVWME
+574 SNQEILDLIHKVWQE
-589 LLNKASVQYVVAAA
+589 LIRKASVQYVVAAA

-609 WLCLMMQPSHLPID
+609 WLCLMMQPAHLPID
-623 LNMLLEV
+623 LNMLIEV
-630 KARAKEKTGGKV
+630 KPKSKEKAGSKL
-642 RQGQIQNKEVLQEY
+642 RQGQSQTKEVTQEY
-656 IAGAD
+656 IAGSD
-661 TVMEDPATR
+661 SVTEDPSIR
-670 DFVVMRAR
+670 DYLVIRAR
-678 MMAAKLLGALCC
+678 MAAAKLLGSLCC
-690 CICDPGVNMVNQEIK
+690 CICDPCVNTASQEIK
-705 PAESLG
+705 PAESLA

-738 LQKFGFWTLTELL
+738 LQKECKT
-751 WIYSVKPRLITQI
+751 
-764 PQNPSWLTTEAIAPV
+764 V
-779 VGAGNNQREWE
+779 V
-790 GLDCKAV
+790 
-797 TLAVQPRLLDI
+797 LAVQPRLLAV

-813 YYDEIAVPF
+813 YYDEIAIPF
-822 TRMQNECKQFI
+822 TRMQNECKQLI
-833 SSLADAHIEV
+833 SSLADANIDISSK
-843 GNRVNNNVLTIDQA
+843 VNCSVFTIDQS
-857 NDLVTTVFNEVTST
+857 NELVTTLFNEATAPLRDNANVY
-871 FDLNPQV
+871 
-878 LQQLDS
+878 QQLDG
-884 KRHQVQMTVA
+884 KRQQVQMTVL

-914 VVSLQQL
+914 IVNLMQL
-921 PEKLNPVIKPLM
+921 PEKLNPIIKPLM
-933 ETIKKEENT
+933 EAVKKEENNV
-942 LVQNYAAQ
+942 VQNYAALC
-950 YIAKLLQQCT
+950 IAKLLQQCISRT
-960 TRMPCP
+960 PCP
-966 NAKVIKNLCSSLCV
+966 NTKIVKNLCSSVCV
-980 DPYLTPCV
+980 DSNITPSV
-988 TCPVPAQSGQENSKG
+988 SRPAPASNNTDHLKG
-1003 SNSEKDGMHHT
+1003 LNSEKDGACHT

-1019 GIITLYRHQK
+1019 GIITLYRHQQ

-1039 PIPKAIKAQIADL
+1039 PTPKATRSQVADL
-1052 PAGSSGALLVEL
+1052 HTGSGVQTPTDS
-1064 DEGQK
+1064 DENHKQH
-1069 PYLVQR
+1069 LIQR
-1075 RGAEFALTTIVKHFG
+1075 RGAEYTLATIAKHF
-1090 AELAVKL
+1090 ACNLATGL
-1097 PHLWDAMVGPLKTMI
+1097 PHLWEAIVGPLRNINI
-1112 DLNNFDGKSL
+1112 DGFDGKLL
-1122 LERGDVPAQEL
+1122 LEKGDEHAQEL

-1139 FEIAAAS
+1139 FEVTAS
-1146 MDSALHPLLVQHLPH
+1146 SMGPSLHPLLLQHLPH
-1161 LYMCLQYP
+1161 LFMSLQHPYT
-1169 STAVRHMAARG
+1169 SVRHMASRCV
-1180 IGVMSK
+1180 GVMSR

-1193 NIFLEKVLPWLGAI
+1193 NVFLEKVLPWLGAI
-1207 DDNVKQ
+1207 DDNTKQ

-1273 IPDPPNMSEELIQLK
+1273 IPDPPSMSEELIKLK
-1288 AKERHFLEQLLD
+1288 ARERSFLEQLLD
-1300 GKKLENYKIPVPINA
+1300 GKKLENYKIPVPIKA

-1353 CILAGDHCQRAQ
+1353 CILAGDHCLRSQK
-1365 EYARSKLAEC
+1365 YSRSKSPDC
-1375 MPLPSL
+1375 TPLPSL
-1381 VVCPPTLTGHW
+1381 VICPPTLTGHW

-1401 REYLNPLHY
+1401 KEYLNPLHY
-1410 TGPPTERI
+1410 TGPPTERA
-1418 RLQHQVKRH
+1418 RLQHQVKKH

-1439 DIDFFRNIKF
+1439 DIDFFRNMKF

-1469 AVKQLTANYRIILSG
+1469 AVKQITANYRIILSG

-1524 DARSSSREQEAGVLA
+1524 DAKSSSREQEAGVLA
-1539 MDALHRQVLPF
+1539 MEALHRQVLPF

-1555 KEDVLQDLPPKIIQ
+1555 KKDVLQDLPPKIIQ
-1569 DYYCTLSPLQ
+1569 DYYCSLSPLQ
-1579 VQLYEDFAKSRAKC
+1579 VQLYEDFAKSRAKT
-1593 DVDETVSS
+1593 DVDETVSATS
-1601 AALSEETEKP
+1601 LSEESEKP

-1625 LRKLCNHPALVLTPQ
+1625 LRKLCNHPALVLTTQ
-1640 HPEFKSTTEKLA
+1640 HPEHKKVTDQLA
-1652 VQNSS
+1652 TQNST
-1657 LHDIQH
+1657 LRDIQH

-1681 GSSSESG
+1681 AGTPESG
-1688 TESVV
+1688 TEAVV
-1693 AQHRILIFCQLKSM
+1693 AQHRVLIFCQLKSM

-1728 DGSIPPGQRH
+1728 DGSIPAGQRH

-1819 KFKMNIANTV
+1819 KFKMSIANTV

-1849 TLDKDGKA
+1849 TLDKDGKS
-1857 EKADSSTSGRASM
+1857 EKMETSAPGGKSSM
-1870 KAVLDSLSDLWD
+1870 KSILDNLGDLWNQ
-1882 AEQYDSEYNLETF
+1882 EQYETEFSLDNF
-1895 MRSLE
+1895 MHSLK

>member
-1 MAVSRLD
+1 MLVFRLD

-38 HELNNLLSKVLI
+38 HELNNLLSKVLV
-50 YLRSANWDTRIAA
+50 YLRSTNWDTRIAA

-78 PVPRTKQEPTES
+78 PTPRPKPEPGSES
-90 SMEDSSTTDRLNF
+90 PMEDSSATDRLRF
-103 DRFDIC
+103 DGFDIC
-109 RLLQHG
+109 RLLKHG

-125 FEVQDEKSGEVDHK
+125 FEVQDDKAGEIDHK

-148 LQKKLGLNMGEAIG
+148 LQKKLGLDMGAAIG
-162 MSTEELFNDE
+162 MNTEDLFNDE
-172 DLDYTPTSAA
+172 DLDYTPTSAS
-182 LVNKQSTLQAA
+182 LINKQPTLQAA
-193 ELIDSEFRAGMSNRQ
+193 ELIDSEFRAGMSSRQ

-247 KVANVVVNQTTSDSK
+247 KVGNVVLSQPATDSK
-262 VLVDNVPESSSLIEE
+262 VLVDNTSE
-277 TNEWPLE
+277 
-284 SFCEELCNDLF
+284 
-295 NPSWEVR
+295 EVR

-317 KSGGKMG
+317 KSGGKIG
-324 DSTLEEMIQQ
+324 DSTLEEMAQQ

-421 DVINT
+421 DLINS
-426 LLPKVLTRV
+426 LLPKVLPA
-435 IEGLQDLDDDVR
+435 IIDGLQDLDDDVR

-457 VESLVYLQTQ
+457 VESLVHLQSQ
-467 KVPSIINTLW
+467 KVPFILNTLW
-477 DSLLE
+477 DALLE

-499 MLTYPQV
+499 LLTYPEV
-506 QQCSIQQSLTVL
+506 RKCSIQQSLTVL

-532 VRRAALETLFTLLST
+532 VRKAALETLFTLLST
-547 QDQNSSSW
+547 QDQVW
-555 LIPILSDMLRHI
+555 L
-567 FQFCVLE
+567 
-574 SSQEILDLIHKVWME
+574 E
-589 LLNKASVQYVVAAA
+589 LLNKAPIQYLVAAA

-630 KARAKEKTGGKV
+630 KARSKEKTGGKL
-642 RQGQIQNKEVLQEY
+642 RQNQTQTKEVIQEY

-661 TVMEDPATR
+661 SITEDSVTR
-670 DFVVMRAR
+670 DYVVMRAR

-690 CICDPGVNMVNQEIK
+690 CICEPSVNTITQEVK
-705 PAESLG
+705 PAESLS

-738 LQKFGFWTLTELL
+738 LQKECKTIVF
-751 WIYSVKPRLITQI
+751 SVH
-764 PQNPSWLTTEAIAPV
+764 
-779 VGAGNNQREWE
+779 
-790 GLDCKAV
+790 
-797 TLAVQPRLLDI
+797 PRLLEV

-833 SSLADAHIEV
+833 SSLADAHIDI
-843 GNRVNNNVLTIDQA
+843 GNRVNCSVFTIDQA
-857 NDLVTTVFNEVTST
+857 NELVTAVFSEVTSPFT
-871 FDLNPQV
+871 LNSKV

-884 KRHQVQMTVA
+884 KRQQVQMTVT

-902 LQLRVHTFAACA
+902 LHLRVHTFTACA

-933 ETIKKEENT
+933 EAVKKEENT
-942 LVQNYAAQ
+942 LVQNYAALC
-950 YIAKLLQQCT
+950 IAKLLQQCT
-960 TRMPCP
+960 PRSPCP
-966 NAKVIKNLCSSLCV
+966 NSKIIKNLCSSLCV
-980 DPYLTPCV
+980 DPHLTPLAAC
-988 TCPVPAQSGQENSKG
+988 PAQPQSSQENSKG
-1003 SNSEKDGMHHT
+1003 LNSDRDGMHHT

-1039 PIPKAIKAQIADL
+1039 PTPKAPKAQIPDL
-1052 PAGSSGALLVEL
+1052 PTGSSGNIPTEL
-1064 DEGQK
+1064 DEAQK
-1069 PYLVQR
+1069 PYVVQR
-1075 RGAEFALTTIVKHFG
+1075 RGAEFALSTIAKHFG
-1090 AELAVKL
+1090 AEMATGL
-1097 PHLWDAMVGPLKTMI
+1097 PHLWDAMVGPLRININT
-1112 DLNNFDGKSL
+1112 DNFDRKSL
-1122 LERGDVPAQEL
+1122 LEKGDASAQEV

-1139 FEIAAAS
+1139 FETTAAS
-1146 MDSALHPLLVQHLPH
+1146 MDVQLHPLLIQHLPH
-1161 LYMCLQYP
+1161 LYMCLQHP
-1169 STAVRHMAARG
+1169 STAVRHMAARCV
-1180 IGVMSK
+1180 GVMSK

-1207 DDNVKQ
+1207 DDNTKQ

-1273 IPDPPNMSEELIQLK
+1273 IPDPPDMSEELIRVK

-1300 GKKLENYKIPVPINA
+1300 GKKLENYKIPVPIKA

-1353 CILAGDHCQRAQ
+1353 CILAGDHCLRAQ
-1365 EYARSKLAEC
+1365 EYARTKLVDSV
-1375 MPLPSL
+1375 PLPSL

-1410 TGPPTERI
+1410 TGPPTERA

-1539 MDALHRQVLPF
+1539 MEALHRQVLPF

-1593 DVDETVSS
+1593 DIDETVSS
-1601 AALSEETEKP
+1601 ISLTEETEKP

-1625 LRKLCNHPALVLTPQ
+1625 LRKLCNHPALVLTTQ
-1640 HPEFKSTTEKLA
+1640 HPEYKRITEQLA
-1652 VQNSS
+1652 ALNTS
-1657 LHDIQH
+1657 LRDIQH

-1681 GSSSESG
+1681 GGSSESG
-1688 TESVV
+1688 TEAVV

-1715 LKPHLPSVTYLRL
+1715 LKPHLPSITYLRL
-1728 DGSIPPGQRH
+1728 DGSIPAGQRH

-1829 ISQENSSLQSMGTD
+1829 ISQENASLQSMGTD

-1849 TLDKDGKA
+1849 TLDKDGKT
-1857 EKADSSTSGRASM
+1857 EKADTSSSSGKASM
-1870 KAVLDSLSDLWD
+1870 KSVLENLGELWD
-1882 AEQYDSEYNLETF
+1882 QEQYDSEY
-1895 MRSLE
+1895 SLENFMHSLK

>member
-38 HELNNLLSKVLI
+38 HELHNLLAKVLI
-50 YLRSANWDTRIAA
+50 HLRSTNWDTRIAA

-78 PVPRTKQEPTES
+78 PTPRPKQEHGCESPVEES
-90 SMEDSSTTDRLNF
+90 SASDRLRF

-109 RLLQHG
+109 RLLKHG

-125 FEVQDEKSGEVDHK
+125 FEVQDDTSGEVDPK

-148 LQKKLGLNMGEAIG
+148 LQKKLGLDMGAAIG
-162 MSTEELFNDE
+162 MNTEDLFNDE
-172 DLDYTPTSAA
+172 DLDYTPTSSFF
-182 LVNKQSTLQAA
+182 VHKQPTLQAA
-193 ELIDSEFRAGMSNRQ
+193 ELIDSEFRAGMSSRQ

-220 KQRSRDAVET
+220 KQKSRDAVET

-239 GEPEEKRR
+239 GEPDEKRR
-247 KVANVVVNQTTSDSK
+247 KIANVIISQPATDSRL
-262 VLVDNVPESSSLIEE
+262 LVENMPEE

-284 SFCEELCNDLF
+284 SFCEEVCNDLF
-295 NPSWEVR
+295 NPSWEIR
-302 HGAGTGLREILKAHG
+302 HGAGVGLREVLKAHG
-317 KSGGKMG
+317 KSGGKIG
-324 DSTLEEMIQQ
+324 DSTIEEMTQQ
-334 HQEWLEDL
+334 HQDWLEDL
-342 VIRLLCVFALDRFGD
+342 AIRLLCVFALDRFGD

-371 AQTLGVVLKHMNET
+371 AQTLGVVLKYMNES

-390 VDVLLK
+390 VAILLK
-396 LLTQEQWEVRHGGL
+396 LLAQEQWEVRHGGL

-421 DVINT
+421 DLIDT
-426 LLPKVLTRV
+426 LLPKVLPAIT
-435 IEGLQDLDDDVR
+435 EGLQDLDDDVR

-457 VESLVYLQTQ
+457 VESLVHLQPQ
-467 KVPSIINTLW
+467 NVPFILNVLW
-477 DSLLE
+477 DALLE

-499 MLTYPQV
+499 LLTYSQV
-506 QQCSIQQSLTVL
+506 RKCSIQQSLTVL

-532 VRRAALETLFTLLST
+532 VRKAALETLFTLLST
-547 QDQNSSSW
+547 EDQSSAAW
-555 LIPILSDMLRHI
+555 LTPILQDMLRHI
-567 FQFCVLE
+567 FQFCILE
-574 SSQEILDLIHKVWME
+574 SNQEILELIHKVWLE
-589 LLNKASVQYVVAAA
+589 LLSKASIQYVVAAA

-630 KARAKEKTGGKV
+630 KARSKEKTGGKV
-642 RQGQIQNKEVLQEY
+642 RQGQTPTKEAVQEY
-656 IAGAD
+656 IAGAES
-661 TVMEDPATR
+661 VAEDLATR
-670 DFVVMRAR
+670 DYVVMRAR

-690 CICDPGVNMVNQEIK
+690 CICDQGVNTVSQEIK
-705 PAESLG
+705 PAESLA

-726 ISVALVICEWAA
+726 FSVALVICEWAS
-738 LQKFGFWTLTELL
+738 LQKENKE
-751 WIYSVKPRLITQI
+751 V
-764 PQNPSWLTTEAIAPV
+764 TT
-779 VGAGNNQREWE
+779 
-790 GLDCKAV
+790 
-797 TLAVQPRLLDI
+797 AVQSRLLGV

-822 TRMQNECKQFI
+822 TRMQNECKQLI
-833 SSLADAHIEV
+833 SSFTDANIDM
-843 GNRVNNNVLTIDQA
+843 GSRVNCSVFTIDQA
-857 NDLVTTVFNEVTST
+857 NELVTTVFNEATASL
-871 FDLNPQV
+871 DLNPKV
-878 LQQLDS
+878 LQQLES
-884 KRHQVQMTVA
+884 KRQQVQMTVS
-894 ETNQEWQV
+894 ETNQEWQT
-902 LQLRVHTFAACA
+902 LQMRVHTFAACA
-914 VVSLQQL
+914 VVNLEQL

-933 ETIKKEENT
+933 EAVKKEENT
-942 LVQNYAAQ
+942 LVQNHAALC
-950 YIAKLLQQCT
+950 IAKLLQQCT
-960 TRMPCP
+960 TRSPCP
-966 NAKVIKNLCSSLCV
+966 NSKIIKNLCSSLCV
-980 DPYLTPCV
+980 DSHLTPLASC
-988 TCPVPAQSGQENSKG
+988 PAQPQSSHENSKG
-1003 SNSEKDGMHHT
+1003 SNSERDGMHHT

-1039 PIPKAIKAQIADL
+1039 PTPKAPKAQIGDL
-1052 PAGSSGALLVEL
+1052 PTSSSGNATTEL
-1064 DEGQK
+1064 DEAQK
-1069 PYLVQR
+1069 PYVVQR
-1075 RGAEFALTTIVKHFG
+1075 RGAEFALSTIAKHFG
-1090 AELAVKL
+1090 CEMAMGL
-1097 PHLWDAMVGPLKTMI
+1097 PHLWDAMVGSLRNSI
-1112 DLNNFDGKSL
+1112 DIDNFDRKVL
-1122 LERGDVPAQEL
+1122 LDKGDGPAQEL

-1139 FEIAAAS
+1139 FETTAAS
-1146 MDSALHPLLVQHLPH
+1146 MDAQLHPLLIQHLPY
-1161 LYMCLQYP
+1161 LCMCLQHP
-1169 STAVRHMAARG
+1169 TTAVRHMAARCV
-1180 IGVMSK
+1180 GVMSK
-1186 IATMETM
+1186 VAILETM
-1193 NIFLEKVLPWLGAI
+1193 HIFLEKILPWLGAI
-1207 DDNVKQ
+1207 DDSTKQ

-1273 IPDPPNMSEELIQLK
+1273 IPDPPNMPEDLIKIK

-1300 GKKLENYKIPVPINA
+1300 GKKLENYKIPVPIKA
-1315 ELRKYQQDGVN
+1315 ELRKYQQEGVN

-1353 CILAGDHCQRAQ
+1353 CILAGDHCLRAQ
-1365 EYARSKLAEC
+1365 EYARTKMADSV
-1375 MPLPSL
+1375 PLPSL

-1401 REYLNPLHY
+1401 KEYLNPLHY
-1410 TGPPTERI
+1410 TGPPTERA
-1418 RLQHQVKRH
+1418 RLQHHVKRY

-1469 AVKQLTANYRIILSG
+1469 AIKQLTANYRIILSG

-1507 TERQFAARYGKP
+1507 TERQFAARYSKP

-1524 DARSSSREQEAGVLA
+1524 DARSSGREQEAGVLA
-1539 MDALHRQVLPF
+1539 MEALHRQVLPF

-1569 DYYCTLSPLQ
+1569 DYYCILSPLQ

-1593 DVDETVSS
+1593 DVEETVSAVS
-1601 AALSEETEKP
+1601 LVEETEKP

-1625 LRKLCNHPALVLTPQ
+1625 LRKLCNHPALVLTAH
-1640 HPEFKSTTEKLA
+1640 HPEHKRITEKLA
-1652 VQNSS
+1652 IENSS
-1657 LHDIQH
+1657 LRDIQH

-1681 GSSSESG
+1681 GGSSESG
-1688 TESVV
+1688 TEAIV

-1728 DGSIPPGQRH
+1728 DGSIPAGQRH

-1779 NPMRDLQ
+1779 NPMKDLQ

-1829 ISQENSSLQSMGTD
+1829 ISQENTSLQSMGTD

-1849 TLDKDGKA
+1849 TLDKDGKN
-1857 EKADSSTSGRASM
+1857 EKSDAVPSASGKTTM
-1870 KAVLDSLSDLWD
+1870 KSVLENLGDLWD
-1882 AEQYDSEYNLETF
+1882 QEQYDTEY
-1895 MRSLE
+1895 SLEKFMHSLK

>member
-38 HELNNLLSKVLI
+38 HELHNLLSRVLT
-50 YLRSANWDTRIAA
+50 YLRSPNWDTRIAA
-63 GQAVEAIVKNVPEWN
+63 GQAVEAIVKNVSEWN
-78 PVPRTKQEPTES
+78 PTPKIKQETVTQI
-90 SMEDSSTTDRLNF
+90 STDEASLDRLSF
-103 DRFDIC
+103 DRFDIS
-109 RLLQHG
+109 RLLKHG

-125 FEVQDEKSGEVDHK
+125 FEIQHEKSGEIDPK
-139 ERIARQRKL
+139 ERIAHQRKL
-148 LQKKLGLNMGEAIG
+148 LQKKLGLDMGAALG
-162 MSTEELFNDE
+162 MNTEELFNDE
-172 DLDYTPTSAA
+172 DLIYNPSPASTVLKQPVGRTSGCLSSRNHA
-182 LVNKQSTLQAA
+182 LVQAA
-193 ELIDSEFRAGMSNRQ
+193 DLIEAEFQPGMSSRQ

-220 KQRSRDAVET
+220 KQRSRDTVEGNT
-230 NEKSNDSTD
+230 NNEKCNDNVD

-247 KVANVVVNQTTSDSK
+247 KLTNVVIEQPATESK
-262 VLVDNVPESSSLIEE
+262 VLIDNILDSSSLFDES
-277 TNEWPLE
+277 NEWPLE

-295 NPSWEVR
+295 NSSWEVR

-317 KSGGKMG
+317 KSGGKVG
-324 DSTLEEMIQQ
+324 DSTLEEIEQQ

-342 VIRLLCVFALDRFGD
+342 AIRLLCVFALDRFGD

-371 AQTLGVVLKHMNET
+371 AQTLGVVLKYMNER
-385 GVHKT
+385 GVHGT
-390 VDVLLK
+390 VAVLLR
-396 LLTQEQWEVRHGGL
+396 LLAQEQWEVRHGGL

-421 DVINT
+421 DLIET
-426 LLPKVLTRV
+426 LLPKVLPTIV
-435 IEGLQDLDDDVR
+435 DGLQDLDDDVR
-447 AVAAASLVPV
+447 AVAAAALVPV
-457 VESLVYLQTQ
+457 VENLVQLQASE
-467 KVPSIINTLW
+467 VPFIVNTLW
-477 DSLLE
+477 DALLE

-499 MLTYPQV
+499 LLTYSQI
-506 QQCSIQQSLTVL
+506 QQYSTQQSLTVL
-518 VPRVWPFLHHTISS
+518 VPRVWPFLRHTISS
-532 VRRAALETLFTLLST
+532 VRKAALETLFTLLST
-547 QDQNSSSW
+547 RDQSCVMW
-555 LIPILSDMLRHI
+555 LTPILQDVLRHI
-567 FQFCVLE
+567 YQSCILE
-574 SSQEILDLIHKVWME
+574 SNQEILELIQKVWLE
-589 LLNKASVQYVVAAA
+589 LLNKAPIQYIVAAA

-623 LNMLLEV
+623 SNMLLEI
-630 KARAKEKTGGKV
+630 KSKSKEKSCSKH
-642 RQGQIQNKEVLQEY
+642 RQGQAQTKEVRQEY
-656 IAGAD
+656 IAGSD
-661 TVMEDPATR
+661 TINEDQATR
-670 DFVVMRAR
+670 DYVVTRTRLKAAR
-678 MMAAKLLGALCC
+678 LLGALCC
-690 CICDPGVNMVNQEIK
+690 SLCEPSVNFISQEVK
-705 PAESLG
+705 PAESLA

-726 ISVALVICEWAA
+726 IAVALVISEWATRR
-738 LQKFGFWTLTELL
+738 KDCT
-751 WIYSVKPRLITQI
+751 
-764 PQNPSWLTTEAIAPV
+764 V
-779 VGAGNNQREWE
+779 VSR
-790 GLDCKAV
+790 
-797 TLAVQPRLLDI
+797 AVQPRLMAI

-813 YYDEIAVPF
+813 YYDEIAIPF

-833 SSLADAHIEV
+833 ASLAEANCDV
-843 GNRVNNNVLTIDQA
+843 GNSVNNSVFTIDQA
-857 NDLVTTVFNEVTST
+857 NELVTTIFKEVTTTSG
-871 FDLNPQV
+871 LKPNV
-878 LQQLDS
+878 IQQLES
-884 KRHQVQMTVA
+884 KRQQVQMAIA
-894 ETNQEWQV
+894 ETNQEWQT
-902 LQLRVHTFAACA
+902 LHLRVHMFSACA
-914 VVSLQQL
+914 VVDLQQL

-933 ETIKKEENT
+933 EGVKKEENV
-942 LVQNYAAQ
+942 LVQNYAASC
-950 YIAKLLQQCT
+950 IAKLLQQCT
-960 TRMPCP
+960 SRCPCP
-966 NAKVIKNLCSSLCV
+966 NPKIVKNLCNSVCV
-980 DPYLTPCV
+980 DSTVTPSA
-988 TCPVPAQSGQENSKG
+988 TSPVPMSNSMENSKG
-1003 SNSEKDGMHHT
+1003 PNSEKDGMHHT
-1014 VTKHR
+1014 VNKTR
-1019 GIITLYRHQK
+1019 GIITLYRHQQ
-1029 AAFAI
+1029 AAFAL

-1039 PIPKAIKAQIADL
+1039 PTPKALK
-1052 PAGSSGALLVEL
+1052 GSSTDIPQGSAGVSLCEH
-1064 DEGQK
+1064 DETQK
-1069 PYLVQR
+1069 PNLIQR
-1075 RGAEFALTTIVKHFG
+1075 RGAEYALTTIGKHFG
-1090 AELAVKL
+1090 AEMATTL
-1097 PHLWDAMVGPLKTMI
+1097 PYLWDSMVGLLRSHV
-1112 DLNNFDGKSL
+1112 DVQNFNGKVV
-1122 LERGDVPAQEL
+1122 LEKGDVVAQEL

-1139 FEIAAAS
+1139 LEITAAAMGS
-1146 MDSALHPLLVQHLPH
+1146 DIHAQLLQHLPH
-1161 LYMCLQYP
+1161 LCTCLRHPY
-1169 STAVRHMAARG
+1169 TAVRHMAARCV
-1180 IGVMSK
+1180 GVMSK

-1207 DDNVKQ
+1207 DDNTKQ
-1213 EGAIEALACVMEQ
+1213 EGAIEALACIMEQ
-1226 LDVGIVPYIVLLVV
+1226 LDVDIIPYIVLLVV

-1260 FATLIRLMPLEAG
+1260 FATLIRLMPLESG
-1273 IPDPPNMSEELIQLK
+1273 IPDPPHMSEELIKQK
-1288 AKERHFLEQLLD
+1288 ARERHFLEQLLD
-1300 GKKLENYKIPVPINA
+1300 GTKLENYKIPVSIKA

-1353 CILAGDHCQRAQ
+1353 CILAGDHYLRVQ
-1365 EYARSKLAEC
+1365 EYTKTQAEDC
-1375 MPLPSL
+1375 SPLPSL

-1392 VDEVGKFCS
+1392 IDEVEKFCS
-1401 REYLNPLHY
+1401 REILHPLHY
-1410 TGPPTERI
+1410 TGPPTERA
-1418 RLQHQVKRH
+1418 RLQHLVKKH
-1427 NLIVASYDVVRN
+1427 NLVVASYDVVRN
-1439 DIDFFRNIKF
+1439 DIDFFKNIKW

-1469 AVKQLTANYRIILSG
+1469 AVKQLTASYRLILSG

-1539 MDALHRQVLPF
+1539 MEALHRQVLPF

-1569 DYYCTLSPLQ
+1569 DYYCNLSTLQ

-1593 DVDETVSS
+1593 DVEETIS
-1601 AALSEETEKP
+1601 AGALSEENEKP

-1625 LRKLCNHPALVLTPQ
+1625 LRKLCNHPALVLTSQ
-1640 HPEFKSTTEKLA
+1640 HPEFQHIIDQLA
-1652 VQNSS
+1652 AQNSS

-1681 GSSSESG
+1681 SGASENG

-1693 AQHRILIFCQLKSM
+1693 AQHRVLIFCQLKSM

-1715 LKPHLPSVTYLRL
+1715 LKPQMPSITYLRL
-1728 DGSIPPGQRH
+1728 DGSVPAGQRH
-1738 SIVSRFNNDPSIDVL
+1738 SIVARFNNDPSIDVL

-1819 KFKMNIANTV
+1819 KFKMSIANTV
-1829 ISQENSSLQSMGTD
+1829 ISQENASFQSMGTD

-1849 TLDKDGKA
+1849 TLDKDGQEDKGSSNSSGKPTVKA
-1857 EKADSSTSGRASM
+1857 ILENLGE
-1870 KAVLDSLSDLWD
+1870 LWD
-1882 AEQYDSEYNLETF
+1882 QQQYDTEYNLDNF
-1895 MRSLE
+1895 MHSLK

>member
-21 TRKAAAQ
+21 TRKAAAL

-38 HELNNLLSKVLI
+38 HELSNLLSKVLT
-50 YLRSANWDTRIAA
+50 YLRSPNWDSRIAA
-63 GQAVEAIVKNVPEWN
+63 GQAVEAIVKNIPEWN
-78 PVPRTKQEPTES
+78 PAPKAKQELGVETSVE
-90 SMEDSSTTDRLNF
+90 EAFLYDRLRF
-103 DRFDIC
+103 DRFDIS
-109 RLLQHG
+109 RLLKHG

-125 FEVQDEKSGEVDHK
+125 FEIQDEKSGDIDPK

-148 LQKKLGLNMGEAIG
+148 LQKKLGLDMGAAIG

-172 DLDYTPTSAA
+172 DLDYTPSSISQIT
-182 LVNKQSTLQAA
+182 KQPTVQAV
-193 ELIDSEFRAGMSNRQ
+193 ELIDYEFRSGLSSRQ

-220 KQRSRDAVET
+220 KQRSRDA
-230 NEKSNDSTD
+230 NEANDKSNDSTD

-247 KVANVVVNQTTSDSK
+247 KMTNVVIDQPATDSK
-262 VLVDNVPESSSLIEE
+262 VLIDNVPDTTSTFEE

-317 KSGGKMG
+317 KSGGKVA
-324 DSTLEEMIQQ
+324 DSTLEELEKQ

-371 AQTLGVVLKHMNET
+371 AQTLGVVLKYMNEA

-390 VDVLLK
+390 VDILLK
-396 LLTQEQWEVRHGGL
+396 LLSQEQWEVRHGGL

-421 DVINT
+421 DVIET
-426 LLPKVLTRV
+426 LLPKVLPAV
-435 IEGLQDLDDDVR
+435 VEGLQDLDDDVR

-457 VESLVYLQTQ
+457 VKSLVQLQAS
-467 KVPSIINTLW
+467 KVPFIVRTLW
-477 DSLLE
+477 DALLE

-499 MLTYPQV
+499 LLTYPEV
-506 QQCSIQQSLTVL
+506 QQCSIHQSLTVL
-518 VPRVWPFLHHTISS
+518 VPRVWPFLCHTISS
-532 VRRAALETLFTLLST
+532 VRKAAFETLLTLLST
-547 QDQNSSSW
+547 QEQSCAVW
-555 LIPILSDMLRHI
+555 LTPILQDMLRHI
-567 FQFCVLE
+567 FQSCILE
-574 SSQEILDLIHKVWME
+574 SNQEILDLIQKVWLE
-589 LLNKASVQYVVAAA
+589 LLNKAPVQYVVAAA

-630 KARAKEKTGGKV
+630 KARSKDKTCSKQ
-642 RQGQIQNKEVLQEY
+642 RQGQSQTKEVMQEY

-661 TVMEDPATR
+661 SVTEDPATR
-670 DFVVMRAR
+670 DYFVIRAR
-678 MMAAKLLGALCC
+678 MVAAKLLGSLCC
-690 CICDPGVNMVNQEIK
+690 CICDPSVNAVTQEIK
-705 PAESLG
+705 PADSLA

-726 ISVALVICEWAA
+726 IAVALVVCEWAA
-738 LQKFGFWTLTELL
+738 LHKE
-751 WIYSVKPRLITQI
+751 
-764 PQNPSWLTTEAIAPV
+764 
-779 VGAGNNQREWE
+779 
-790 GLDCKAV
+790 CKAV
-797 TLAVQPRLLDI
+797 SSVVQPRLMAI
-808 LSEHL
+808 LTEHL
-813 YYDEIAVPF
+813 YYDEIAIPF
-822 TRMQNECKQFI
+822 TRMQNECKQLI
-833 SSLADAHIEV
+833 SSLADAHIDV
-843 GNRVNNNVLTIDQA
+843 SNQANCRVFTVDQA
-857 NDLVTTVFNEVTST
+857 NELVTTTFNEVTSSSG
-871 FDLNPQV
+871 LKPKV

-884 KRHQVQMTVA
+884 KRQQVQMTVV
-894 ETNQEWQV
+894 ETNQEWQI
-902 LQLRVHTFAACA
+902 LHLRVHTFAACA
-914 VVSLQQL
+914 VVNLNLL

-933 ETIKKEENT
+933 EAAKKEENI
-942 LVQNYAAQ
+942 LVQTYAASC
-950 YIAKLLQQCT
+950 IAKLLQQSKS
-960 TRMPCP
+960 RVPCP
-966 NAKVIKNLCSSLCV
+966 NPKIVKNLCTSLCV
-980 DPYLTPCV
+980 DPQLTPSAV
-988 TCPVPAQSGQENSKG
+988 CPVIPNNQENSKG
-1003 SNSEKDGMHHT
+1003 LNTEKDAMYHT
-1014 VTKHR
+1014 VTKTT
-1019 GIITLYRHQK
+1019 GIITLYRHQQ

-1039 PIPKAIKAQIADL
+1039 PTPKAPRNQTRDL
-1052 PAGSSGALLVEL
+1052 SAGSTGNISSDV
-1064 DEGQK
+1064 DEAQK
-1069 PYLVQR
+1069 LYLVQR
-1075 RGAEFALTTIVKHFG
+1075 RGSELALTTIAKYFQG
-1090 AELAVKL
+1090 EMASEL
-1097 PHLWDAMVGPLKTMI
+1097 PYLWEAMVGPLRNI
-1112 DLNNFDGKSL
+1112 SIQNFDEKEL
-1122 LERGDVPAQEL
+1122 LEKGDGVAQEL

-1139 FEIAAAS
+1139 LEVTAGS
-1146 MDSALHPLLVQHLPH
+1146 MDQQLHPLLLQHLPH
-1161 LYMCLQYP
+1161 LCACLQHPY
-1169 STAVRHMAARG
+1169 TAVRHVAARCV
-1180 IGVMSK
+1180 GVMSK

-1193 NIFLEKVLPWLGAI
+1193 NTFLERILPWLGAI
-1207 DDNVKQ
+1207 DDNTKQ
-1213 EGAIEALACVMEQ
+1213 EGAIEALASVMEQ
-1226 LDVGIVPYIVLLVV
+1226 LEVGIIPYIVLLVV

-1247 DQTDSVRFMATQC
+1247 DQMESVRFMATHC

-1273 IPDPPNMSEELIQLK
+1273 IPDPPSMSEELIKQK
-1288 AKERHFLEQLLD
+1288 ARERNFLEQLLD
-1300 GKKLENYKIPVPINA
+1300 STKLENYKIPVPIKA

-1353 CILAGDHCQRAQ
+1353 CILAGDYCLRAQ
-1365 EYARSKLAEC
+1365 EYTRTKAADC
-1375 MPLPSL
+1375 APLPSL

-1392 VDEVGKFCS
+1392 VDEVAKFCS
-1401 REYLNPLHY
+1401 KEYVNPLHY
-1410 TGPPTERI
+1410 TGPPTERA
-1418 RLQHQVKRH
+1418 RLQQQVKKH
-1427 NLIVASYDVVRN
+1427 NLVVASYDVVRN
-1439 DIDFFRNIKF
+1439 DIDFFKNIKF

-1469 AVKQLTANYRIILSG
+1469 AVKQLVANYRVILSG

-1497 FDFLMPGFLG
+1497 FDFLMPGYLG

-1539 MDALHRQVLPF
+1539 MEALHRQVLPF

-1569 DYYCTLSPLQ
+1569 DYYCNLSQLQ
-1579 VQLYEDFAKSRAKC
+1579 VQLYEDFAKSRAKYNIN
-1593 DVDETVSS
+1593 ETISTTS
-1601 AALSEETEKP
+1601 LTEENEKP

-1625 LRKLCNHPALVLTPQ
+1625 LRKLCNHPALVLTSQ
-1640 HPEFKSTTEKLA
+1640 HPEYKRILEQLSAQST
-1652 VQNSS
+1652 S
-1657 LHDIQH
+1657 LRDIQH

-1681 GSSSESG
+1681 GVTSEGG
-1688 TESVV
+1688 TEAVV
-1693 AQHRILIFCQLKSM
+1693 AQHRVLIFCQLKSM
-1707 LDIVEHDL
+1707 LDIVEYDL
-1715 LKPHLPSVTYLRL
+1715 LKPHLPLVTYLRL
-1728 DGSIPPGQRH
+1728 DGSVPAGQRH

-1829 ISQENSSLQSMGTD
+1829 ISQENASLQSMGTD

-1849 TLDKDGKA
+1849 TLDKGGRS
-1857 EKADSSTSGRASM
+1857 EKVEAASSSGRETVKSI
-1870 KAVLDSLSDLWD
+1870 LENLGELWSQ
-1882 AEQYDSEYNLETF
+1882 EQYDTEYNLDNF
-1895 MRSLE
+1895 MDSLK

>member
-1 MAVSRLD
+1 M
-8 RLFIL
+8 
-13 LDTGTTPV
+13 
-21 TRKAAAQ
+21 
-28 QLGEVVKLHP
+28 
-38 HELNNLLSKVLI
+38 
-50 YLRSANWDTRIAA
+50 
-63 GQAVEAIVKNVPEWN
+63 
-78 PVPRTKQEPTES
+78 
-90 SMEDSSTTDRLNF
+90 DSW
-103 DRFDIC
+103 
-109 RLLQHG
+109 
-115 ASLLGSAGAE
+115 
-125 FEVQDEKSGEVDHK
+125 EVDPK

-148 LQKKLGLNMGEAIG
+148 LQKKLGLDMGAAIG
-162 MSTEELFNDE
+162 MNTEELFNDE
-172 DLDYTPTSAA
+172 DLDYTPASAS
-182 LVNKQSTLQAA
+182 LVNKQPVGKTSGCLITRNITALQAA

-220 KQRSRDAVET
+220 KQRSKDAVES

-247 KVANVVVNQTTSDSK
+247 KIANVVINQPATESK
-262 VLVDNVPESSSLIEE
+262 VLIDNVPDNSSLFEE

-317 KSGGKMG
+317 KSGGKIG
-324 DSTLEEMIQQ
+324 DSTLEEMIHQ
-334 HQEWLEDL
+334 HQDWLEDL
-342 VIRLLCVFALDRFGD
+342 AIRLLCVFALDRFGD

-390 VDVLLK
+390 VDVLLN

-410 LGIKYALAVRQ
+410 LGIKYVLAVRQ
-421 DVINT
+421 DVIKT
-426 LLPKVLTRV
+426 LLPKVLTKI

-457 VESLVYLQTQ
+457 VDSLVHLQSQ
-467 KVPSIINTLW
+467 KVPFIINTLW
-477 DSLLE
+477 DALLE

-499 MLTYPQV
+499 LLTYPQV

-547 QDQNSSSW
+547 QDQSSSSW
-555 LIPILSDMLRHI
+555 LTPILQDMLRHI
-567 FQFCVLE
+567 FQFCILE

-589 LLNKASVQYVVAAA
+589 LLSKASVQYVVAAA

-630 KARAKEKTGGKV
+630 KSRSKEKTGGKM
-642 RQGQIQNKEVLQEY
+642 RQGQNQSKEVLQEY

-661 TVMEDPATR
+661 SVMEDPAMR

-678 MMAAKLLGALCC
+678 VMAAKLLGALCC
-690 CICDPGVNMVNQEIK
+690 NICDPSVNVASQDIK

-726 ISVALVICEWAA
+726 ISVSLVICEWAA
-738 LQKFGFWTLTELL
+738 LQKE
-751 WIYSVKPRLITQI
+751 
-764 PQNPSWLTTEAIAPV
+764 
-779 VGAGNNQREWE
+779 
-790 GLDCKAV
+790 CKAV
-797 TLAVQPRLLDI
+797 ALTVQPRLLGI

-822 TRMQNECKQFI
+822 TRMQNECKQLI
-833 SSLADAHIEV
+833 TSLADAHIEV
-843 GNRVNNNVLTIDQA
+843 NSRINYSVFTIDQA
-857 NDLVTTVFNEVTST
+857 NELVTTVFNEVTSS
-871 FDLNPQV
+871 FNLNPKV
-878 LQQLDS
+878 LQHLDG
-884 KRHQVQMTVA
+884 KRQQVQMTVA

-914 VVSLQQL
+914 VVNLQQL

-942 LVQNYAAQ
+942 LVQNYAAMC
-950 YIAKLLQQCT
+950 IAKLLQQCT
-960 TRMPCP
+960 SRTPCP
-966 NAKVIKNLCSSLCV
+966 NSKIIKNLCGSLCV
-980 DPYLTPCV
+980 DPHLTPCV
-988 TCPVPAQSGQENSKG
+988 DCPAPPQSSHDNSKVG
-1003 SNSEKDGMHHT
+1003 QNTDKDGMHHT

-1039 PIPKAIKAQIADL
+1039 PTPKAAKAQLADF
-1052 PAGSSGALLVEL
+1052 PTGSSGNIPAEF
-1064 DEGQK
+1064 DEAQK

-1075 RGAEFALTTIVKHFG
+1075 RGAEFALSTIVKHFG
-1090 AELAVKL
+1090 HEMAEKL
-1097 PHLWDAMVGPLKTMI
+1097 PHLWDAMVGPLRSTINIKS
-1112 DLNNFDGKSL
+1112 FDGKSL
-1122 LERGDVPAQEL
+1122 LERGDGPAQEL

-1139 FEIAAAS
+1139 FETAAAA
-1146 MDSALHPLLVQHLPH
+1146 MDTELHPLLVQHLPH

-1169 STAVRHMAARG
+1169 NTAVRHMAARCV
-1180 IGVMSK
+1180 GVMSK

-1193 NIFLEKVLPWLGAI
+1193 NMFLEKVLPWIGAI
-1207 DDNVKQ
+1207 DDSTKQ
-1213 EGAIEALACVMEQ
+1213 EGAIEALASVMEQ

-1300 GKKLENYKIPVPINA
+1300 GKKLENYKIPVPIKA

-1353 CILAGDHCQRAQ
+1353 CILAGDHCFRAQ

-1401 REYLNPLHY
+1401 KEYLNPLHY

-1418 RLQHQVKRH
+1418 RLQHQVKKH

-1439 DIDFFRNIKF
+1439 DIDFFKNIKF

-1539 MDALHRQVLPF
+1539 MEALHRQVLPF

-1593 DVDETVSS
+1593 DVDETVST
-1601 AALSEETEKP
+1601 AALAEETEKP

-1625 LRKLCNHPALVLTPQ
+1625 LRKLCNHPALVLTAQ
-1640 HPEFKSTTEKLA
+1640 HPEFKNTTEQLA
-1652 VQNSS
+1652 AQNSS
-1657 LHDIQH
+1657 LRDIQH

-1681 GSSSESG
+1681 VSTSESG
-1688 TESVV
+1688 TEAVV

-1715 LKPHLPSVTYLRL
+1715 LKPHLPSITYLRL
-1728 DGSIPPGQRH
+1728 DGSIPAGQRH

-1829 ISQENSSLQSMGTD
+1829 ISQENASLQSMGTD

-1849 TLDKDGKA
+1849 TLDKDGKV
-1857 EKADSSTSGRASM
+1857 EKANTSATSGKASM
-1870 KAVLDSLSDLWD
+1870 KSILENLSDLWD
-1882 AEQYDSEYNLETF
+1882 QDQYDTEY
-1895 MRSLE
+1895 SLENFMHSLK

>member
-38 HELNNLLSKVLI
+38 HELNNLLAKVLVH
-50 YLRSANWDTRIAA
+50 LRSTNWDSRIAA
-63 GQAVEAIVKNVPEWN
+63 GQAVEAIVKNIPEWN
-78 PVPRTKQEPTES
+78 PTPQPKQERGCENQV
-90 SMEDSSTTDRLNF
+90 EDSSTSDRLRF
-103 DRFDIC
+103 DKFDIC
-109 RLLQHG
+109 RLLKHG

-125 FEVQDEKSGEVDHK
+125 FEVQDDTSGEVDPK

-148 LQKKLGLNMGEAIG
+148 LQKKLGLDMGAAIG
-162 MSTEELFNDE
+162 MSTEDLFNDE
-172 DLDYTPTSAA
+172 DLDYTPASSI
-182 LVNKQSTLQAA
+182 LVHKQPTLQAA
-193 ELIDSEFRAGMSNRQ
+193 ELIDSEFRAGMSSRQ

-220 KQRSRDAVET
+220 KQRSKDAVET

-247 KVANVVVNQTTSDSK
+247 KIGNVIISQPATDSK
-262 VLVDNVPESSSLIEE
+262 LLVDNVPEES
-277 TNEWPLE
+277 NEWPLE
-284 SFCEELCNDLF
+284 SFCEEVCNDLF
-295 NPSWEVR
+295 DPSWEIR
-302 HGAGTGLREILKAHG
+302 HGAGVGLREVLKAHG

-324 DSTLEEMIQQ
+324 DSTVEEIIQQ
-334 HQEWLEDL
+334 HQDWLEDL
-342 VIRLLCVFALDRFGD
+342 AIRLLCVFALDRFGD
-357 FVSDE
+357 FISDE

-371 AQTLGVVLKHMNET
+371 AQTLGVVLKHMNES

-390 VDVLLK
+390 VAILLK

-421 DVINT
+421 DLIET
-426 LLPKVLTRV
+426 LLPKVLPAIT
-435 IEGLQDLDDDVR
+435 EGLQDLDDDVR

-457 VESLVYLQTQ
+457 VESLVHLQPE
-467 KVPSIINTLW
+467 KVPFILNILW
-477 DSLLE
+477 DALLD

-499 MLTYPQV
+499 LLTYSQV
-506 QQCSIQQSLTVL
+506 QRCSIQQSLTVL

-532 VRRAALETLFTLLST
+532 VRKAALETLFTLLTT
-547 QDQNSSSW
+547 QDQTSASW
-555 LIPILSDMLRHI
+555 LTPILQDMLRHI
-567 FQFCVLE
+567 FQFCILE
-574 SSQEILDLIHKVWME
+574 SNQEILELIHKVWLE
-589 LLNKASVQYVVAAA
+589 LLSKASLQYVVAAA

-630 KARAKEKTGGKV
+630 KAKLKEKSGGKL
-642 RQGQIQNKEVLQEY
+642 RPSQPQTKEVVQEY
-656 IAGAD
+656 IAGAE
-661 TVMEDPATR
+661 TVTEDSATR
-670 DFVVMRAR
+670 DFVVIRAR

-690 CICDPGVNMVNQEIK
+690 CICDPSVNAASQEIK
-705 PAESLG
+705 PAESLA

-726 ISVALVICEWAA
+726 FSVALVICEWAA
-738 LQKFGFWTLTELL
+738 LQKENKIVADAVLL
-751 WIYSVKPRLITQI
+751 
-764 PQNPSWLTTEAIAPV
+764 
-779 VGAGNNQREWE
+779 
-790 GLDCKAV
+790 
-797 TLAVQPRLLDI
+797 RLLGV

-813 YYDEIAVPF
+813 YYDEIAIPF
-822 TRMQNECKQFI
+822 TRMQNECKQLIALFTDANIDI
-833 SSLADAHIEV
+833 SSK
-843 GNRVNNNVLTIDQA
+843 VNCSVFTIDQA
-857 NDLVTTVFNEVTST
+857 NELVTTVFNEATSSPN
-871 FDLNPQV
+871 LNPKV
-878 LQQLDS
+878 LQQLES
-884 KRHQVQMTVA
+884 KRQQVQMTVT
-894 ETNQEWQV
+894 ETNLEWQT
-902 LQLRVHTFAACA
+902 LQLRVHTFTACA
-914 VVSLQQL
+914 VVNLEQL
-921 PEKLNPVIKPLM
+921 PEKINPVIKPLM
-933 ETIKKEENT
+933 EAVKKEENT
-942 LVQNYAAQ
+942 MVQNYAALC
-950 YIAKLLQQCT
+950 IAKLLQQCIK
-960 TRMPCP
+960 RCPCP
-966 NAKVIKNLCSSLCV
+966 NSKIIKNLCTSLCV
-980 DPYLTPCV
+980 DPHLTPLASC
-988 TCPVPAQSGQENSKG
+988 PAQPQSSHENSKG
-1003 SNSEKDGMHHT
+1003 SNSERDGMHHT

-1039 PIPKAIKAQIADL
+1039 PTPKATKAQIGDL
-1052 PAGSSGALLVEL
+1052 PSSTSGNVTTEL
-1064 DEGQK
+1064 DEAQK

-1075 RGAEFALTTIVKHFG
+1075 RGAEFALSTIAKHFG
-1090 AELAVKL
+1090 DEMAVGL
-1097 PHLWDAMVGPLKTMI
+1097 PHLWDTMVGSLKHSI
-1112 DLNNFDGKSL
+1112 DINNFDRKLLLGK
-1122 LERGDVPAQEL
+1122 GDGPAQEL

-1139 FEIAAAS
+1139 FEITAAS
-1146 MDSALHPLLVQHLPH
+1146 MDIRLHPLLIQHLPY
-1161 LYMCLQYP
+1161 LCMCLQHP
-1169 STAVRHMAARG
+1169 STAVRHMAARCV
-1180 IGVMSK
+1180 GVMSK
-1186 IATMETM
+1186 IATVETIH
-1193 NIFLEKVLPWLGAI
+1193 IFLEKVLPWLGAI
-1207 DDNVKQ
+1207 DDSTKQ
-1213 EGAIEALACVMEQ
+1213 EGAIEALGAIMEQ
-1226 LDVGIVPYIVLLVV
+1226 LDVGIIPYIVLLVV

-1273 IPDPPNMSEELIQLK
+1273 IPDPPNMSEDLIKIK

-1300 GKKLENYKIPVPINA
+1300 GKKVENYKIPVPIKA
-1315 ELRKYQQDGVN
+1315 ELRKYQHEGVN

-1353 CILAGDHCQRAQ
+1353 CILAGDHYLRAQ
-1365 EYARSKLAEC
+1365 EYARTKMADSI
-1375 MPLPSL
+1375 PLPSL

-1401 REYLNPLHY
+1401 KEFLNPLHY
-1410 TGPPTERI
+1410 TGPPTERA
-1418 RLQHQVKRH
+1418 RLQHHVKRH

-1469 AVKQLTANYRIILSG
+1469 AIKQLAANYRIILSG

-1539 MDALHRQVLPF
+1539 MEALHRQVLPF

-1569 DYYCTLSPLQ
+1569 DYYCILSPLQ

-1601 AALSEETEKP
+1601 ASLTEETEKP

-1625 LRKLCNHPALVLTPQ
+1625 LRKLCNHPALVLTAH
-1640 HPEFKSTTEKLA
+1640 HPEHKRITEKLA
-1652 VQNSS
+1652 AENSS
-1657 LHDIQH
+1657 LRDIQH

-1681 GSSSESG
+1681 GGSPESG
-1688 TESVV
+1688 TETIV

-1715 LKPHLPSVTYLRL
+1715 LNPHLPSVTYLRL
-1728 DGSIPPGQRH
+1728 DGSIPAGQRH

-1779 NPMRDLQ
+1779 NPMKDLQ

-1829 ISQENSSLQSMGTD
+1829 ISQENTSLQSMGTD

-1849 TLDKDGKA
+1849 TLDKDGKT
-1857 EKADSSTSGRASM
+1857 EKSDGATSISGKTSM
-1870 KAVLDSLSDLWD
+1870 KSVLENLGELWD
-1882 AEQYDSEYNLETF
+1882 QEQYDSEYSLDKF
-1895 MRSLE
+1895 MHSLK